1 MSAWTDD
8 EYMNAQAAVS
18 LPPRE
23 YIPYRTPSTKSRKS
37 RRSARSITPP
47 AKKKISPS
55 RNGNASK
62 RSSRDITTDEQISI
76 LDPRRFTPTLHAN
89 LVSEILSLRRDQ
101 EEKVKVIESLESALQ
116 ASRED
121 QDALQDSVNAATK
134 ETRSLQRQ
142 LSLLEGG
149 TSSALGDL
157 SRERDEAVD
166 AATDTRKRLDAA
178 LKKIR
183 NQEEDSQR
191 VHDQWAEEKENWED
205 EKRKYERR
213 IHVAESRLKMVLD
226 EVAAYQ
232 ANHANGAA
240 QQNRG
245 GHESDA
251 EDSGREN
258 DAGSVRTM
266 SLTSSIR
273 YSLANGPGLSLNSY
287 SLADE
292 LKFDDTDDQTDAD
305 GRESVFS
312 SPRQHRRTFS
322 RESVIS
328 KLHRRTKSIESVK
341 RPGSV
346 ARGRVFM
353 NQSVLEALEGE
364 DEETEGED
372 SAPALTLARTIK
384 PSYADV
390 GVQSSPASEISYSN
404 VGVQSSISYSNA
416 GVQSSPASEISY
428 NNAGVQC
435 SPVPEHTY
443 SDAGVQFSPPEPATT
458 PATTPVPAPAPK
470 PLYIDTGIQYA
481 PTLEASYAD
490 AGNQHSPVS
499 ESSYT
504 DTGIQYSPTSEP
516 SYTDT
521 GVQYSVTPEP
531 SYADTGVQHSP
542 ASEFSYADTG
552 IQFSPPPSPTLEVM
566 TSPEPEPLISEVIE
580 KKPDVETPPRSSEIE
595 ANQRKKRVS
604 LPPAIEPPATPRRM
618 VSSASQ
624 TVEVPLTPPKTPNSL
639 YSLPEV
645 SPVKVEAPKPL
656 PKMTT
661 SSTQTEARAPIVPP
675 IPLPPIGIP
684 SISIQPPTS
693 RPASPHS
700 PKLPQHF
707 KDFGCQVHIIVKGDM
722 VDSYSQT
729 EAIQTD
735 RRLALLP
742 AHLQPSSITS
752 RPTSP
757 HPSGIAVHDKSV
769 NPTAGSLPPRNPR
782 RLESSRYSTELP
794 SSPISLP
801 MDDHDLHD
809 YNDDLLLSSQRAP
822 IIPPRRFS
830 SLFSG
835 FYTDSDEIDEFGEL
849 DLSDSEYRTALTAPR
864 PPSNLSRTGKR
875 SSVGTVATSPD
886 QYSKRSGRTSARSAR
901 SSDLYSVGENEPR
914 SGRSSRL
921 NEKSPAPAPGLSSRN
936 SVTRKATMALT
947 GLVSHPTIIEPKN
960 PPPFPIPARA
970 SSRKPSI
977 STSIPSDGRSTPSS
991 TSWHRRSGS
1000 RTYHVNNVRRVRSA
1014 NTLPHHERHHRS
1026 GSRTPPLS
1034 PSTEAP
1040 ESPGLPP
1047 LPRNDIT
1054 TPRHREGS
1062 TYKRHRHQLSNN
1074 TVMTAKS
1081 EAVSQASSQTPGVVD
1096 AIAQTMVGEWMFKY
1110 VRRRKSFGVGDAGHK
1125 DENSND
1131 RHKRWVWVAP
1141 YERAILWSSKQPS
1154 SGSALL
1160 GKTGRK
1166 LAIQSVLDVKDD
1178 NPAPRGATTPIFNRS
1193 ILILTPQRA
1202 LKFTAPTAE
1211 RHYLWLTAL
1220 SFLAHSYQAVPDV
1233 LPSQP
1238 QQHLSVKQQPLP
1250 NFEAPRPTKLTRGG
1264 IRDSIR
1270 LAKGRAVAPKS
1281 ELASMPSIPDVPTLR
1296 MGDVARFRVAES
1308 VTGSGHSR
1316 EISVDAAE
1324 PPMIPRFNDR
1334 TGHTPTNH
1342 GRKRSNTGGR
1352 VPPPLS
1358 FRGFSGPTLGESN
1371 HHSSNSTAGASIET
1385 TGSSDI
1391 YQSQGSTPA
1400 SWGIAQTPLSTVSS
1414 QQGNF
1419 FDAIGTV
1426 RMEAF
1431 ISPHAYQQYSEYQ
1444 EEGEEDYRSVAR
1456 KKSKE
1461 FRRRNSRHRRRAQLS
1476 RSTRGSDEFFSGSK
1490 TAGEEDFFR
1499 DDPFRGF

>member
-18 LPPRE
+18 LPPQQ
-23 YIPYRTPSTKSRKS
+23 YVPYRTPSTRSRKS

-47 AKKKISPS
+47 AKKKISPT

-101 EEKVKVIESLESALQ
+101 EEKTKVIESLESALQ
-116 ASRED
+116 ESREER
-121 QDALQDSVNAATK
+121 DALQESVNATTK
-134 ETRSLQRQ
+134 ENRSLQRQ

-157 SRERDEAVD
+157 SRERDEAVESVSE
-166 AATDTRKRLDAA
+166 TKKRLEAA
-178 LKKIR
+178 HKKIR
-183 NQEEDSQR
+183 SQEEDSQR
-191 VHDQWAEEKENWED
+191 VHEQWAEEKESWD
-205 EKRKYERR
+205 SEKRKYERR
-213 IHVAESRLKMVLD
+213 IHVAESRLQMVLD

-232 ANHANGAA
+232 ANHANRAAA
-240 QQNRG
+240 QQG
-245 GHESDA
+245 HDHESDA
-251 EDSGREN
+251 EESGRDN

-273 YSLANGPGLSLNSY
+273 YSLANGAGLSLNGY

-292 LKFDDTDDQTDAD
+292 LKFDDTDDQTED

-312 SPRQHRRTFS
+312 SPRQHRRTYS

-328 KLHRRTKSIESVK
+328 KLHRRTQSIDSVK

-346 ARGRVFM
+346 ARASRILM
-353 NQSVLEALEGE
+353 NQSLLEALEGE

-372 SAPALTLARTIK
+372 SARALTRTPTNK
-384 PSYADV
+384 PTYA
-390 GVQSSPASEISYSN
+390 
-404 VGVQSSISYSNA
+404 
-416 GVQSSPASEISY
+416 
-428 NNAGVQC
+428 
-435 SPVPEHTY
+435 
-443 SDAGVQFSPPEPATT
+443 DAGVQFAYEH
-458 PATTPVPAPAPK
+458 
-470 PLYIDTGIQYA
+470 
-481 PTLEASYAD
+481 SYNS
-490 AGNQHSPVS
+490 AG
-499 ESSYT
+499 
-504 DTGIQYSPTSEP
+504 
-516 SYTDT
+516 
-521 GVQYSVTPEP
+521 
-531 SYADTGVQHSP
+531 
-542 ASEFSYADTG
+542 
-552 IQFSPPPSPTLEVM
+552 SPTL
-566 TSPEPEPLISEVIE
+566 
-580 KKPDVETPPRSSEIE
+580 DAETPPRSPE
-595 ANQRKKRVS
+595 RRDRVD
-604 LPPAIEPPATPRRM
+604 LPPAIEMPATPKHM

-639 YSLPEV
+639 YSLPNGSPAEV
-645 SPVKVEAPKPL
+645 KAPKAG
-656 PKMTT
+656 PKMVT
-661 SSTQTEARAPIVPP
+661 SSTQTETPASASVVAPV
-675 IPLPPIGIP
+675 PLPPLDIP

-693 RPASPHS
+693 RPTSPHS

-707 KDFGCQVHIIVKGDM
+707 KDFGCQVNIIVQSDM
-722 VDSYSQT
+722 VDSCSQT
-729 EAIQTD
+729 EAIQID
-735 RRLALLP
+735 KRLARLP

-757 HPSGIAVHDKSV
+757 HPSGVTVPDKSDIPLPGIV
-769 NPTAGSLPPRNPR
+769 PPRNPR

-794 SSPISLP
+794 SSPISIA

-809 YNDDLLLSSQRAP
+809 YNDDLLLSGPRAP

-835 FYTDSDEIDEFGEL
+835 FCTDSDEIDEFGDL

-875 SSVGTVATSPD
+875 SSFGTVATSPD
-886 QYSKRSGRTSARSAR
+886 QPSKRSGRTSARSVR
-901 SSDLYSVGENEPR
+901 SGDLYSVGEDERP
-914 SGRSSRL
+914 SRITEL
-921 NEKSPAPAPGLSSRN
+921 SPAPALAPSSRN
-936 SVTRKATMALT
+936 SDMRKATMAQT
-947 GLVSHPTIIEPKN
+947 GMVNYPTIVEPKN

-977 STSIPSDGRSTPSS
+977 STSIPSDGRSTPST
-991 TSWHRRSGS
+991 TSWHRHRRSGS
-1000 RTYHVNNVRRVRSA
+1000 RTYQVNNVRRVRSA
-1014 NTLPHHERHHRS
+1014 NTLESHERHRRT

-1047 LPRNDIT
+1047 LPRNAIT
-1054 TPRHREGS
+1054 TPRNREGS
-1062 TYKRHRHQLSNN
+1062 TYRKHRHQLSNG

-1096 AIAQTMVGEWMFKY
+1096 AIAQTMVGEWMYKY
-1110 VRRRKSFGVGDAGHK
+1110 VRRRKSFSVGEGAHK

-1178 NPAPRGATTPIFNRS
+1178 NPAPRGVTTPIFNRS

-1233 LPSQP
+1233 LPAP
-1238 QQHLSVKQQPLP
+1238 AQQHLSVKQQPLP
-1250 NFEAPRPTKLTRGG
+1250 NFEPPRPTKLTRGG

-1270 LAKGRAVAPKS
+1270 LAKGRAVAPKA
-1281 ELASMPSIPDVPTLR
+1281 ELSSMPSIPDIPDVPSVR

-1308 VTGSGHSR
+1308 VTGPGHSR
-1316 EISVDAAE
+1316 EDSVDAAV
-1324 PPMIPRFNDR
+1324 PPMIPRFSDKKGR
-1334 TGHTPTNH
+1334 KAANH
-1342 GRKRSNTGGR
+1342 GRKRSNTGGHAA
-1352 VPPPLS
+1352 PPLS
-1358 FRGFSGPTLGESN
+1358 FRGFAGPTLGESDY
-1371 HHSSNSTAGASIET
+1371 HYANSTAGASIDT
-1385 TGSSDI
+1385 SGSSDI
-1391 YQSQGSTPA
+1391 YQSQGSTAA
-1400 SWGIAQTPLSTVSS
+1400 SWGVAQTPLSTVSS

-1431 ISPHAYQQYSEYQ
+1431 ISPHAYQEYNEYQ
-1444 EEGEEDYRSVAR
+1444 GGEDYRSLAR

-1461 FRRRNSRHRRRAQLS
+1461 FRRRSSRHRRRAQLS
-1476 RSTRGSDEFFSGSK
+1476 RSTRASDEFFSGSK

-1499 DDPFRGF
+1499 DDPFKGF

>member
-1 MSAWTDD
+1 MTAWQTDD
-8 EYMNAQAAVS
+8 EYPNAQAAVS

-23 YIPYRTPSTKSRKS
+23 YVPYRTPSTRSRKS

-101 EEKVKVIESLESALQ
+101 EEKTRVIESLESALQ
-116 ASRED
+116 TSREE
-121 QDALQDSVNAATK
+121 QEALQDSVNVTTK

-166 AATDTRKRLDAA
+166 SAADVKKRLDAA

-183 NQEEDSQR
+183 IQEEDSQR

-213 IHVAESRLKMVLD
+213 MHVAETRLKIVLD

-232 ANHANGAA
+232 ANHANGAP
-240 QQNRG
+240 QHGR

-258 DAGSVRTM
+258 DAASVRTM

-273 YSLANGPGLSLNSY
+273 YSLANGPGFSLNGY

-292 LKFDDTDDQTDAD
+292 LKFDDTDDQTDID

-312 SPRQHRRTFS
+312 SPRHRRTFS

-328 KLHRRTKSIESVK
+328 KLHRRNKSIDSVK

-372 SAPALTLARTIK
+372 SAPALAAPPTLKRT
-384 PSYADV
+384 YAD
-390 GVQSSPASEISYSN
+390 
-404 VGVQSSISYSNA
+404 A
-416 GVQSSPASEISY
+416 GVQSTPAYEPSY

-435 SPVPEHTY
+435 SPVSEHTYNNAGVQCSPVSEHTY
-443 SDAGVQFSPPEPATT
+443 SDAGVQCSPPPA
-458 PATTPVPAPAPK
+458 PAPAPK
-470 PLYIDTGIQYA
+470 AL
-481 PTLEASYAD
+481 YAD
-490 AGNQHSPVS
+490 AG
-499 ESSYT
+499 
-504 DTGIQYSPTSEP
+504 IQYSAVSEP

-521 GVQYSVTPEP
+521 GIQHSPLPET
-531 SYADTGVQHSP
+531 SYADTGVQ
-542 ASEFSYADTG
+542 Y
-552 IQFSPPPSPTLEVM
+552 SPPPSPKLEAIN
-566 TSPEPEPLISEVIE
+566 SAESEPLISEIVD
-580 KKPDVETPPRSSEIE
+580 KKPEAETPPRSSEIE
-595 ANQRKKRVS
+595 ANQRRKRVS
-604 LPPAIEPPATPRRM
+604 LPLTVETPAALQRM
-618 VSSASQ
+618 VSSAAQ

-639 YSLPEV
+639 YNAH
-645 SPVKVEAPKPL
+645 SPSPIKVETPKAG
-656 PKMTT
+656 PKMVT
-661 SSTQTEARAPIVPP
+661 SSTQTEAPAPVVPP
-675 IPLPPIGIP
+675 VPLPPLEIP
-684 SISIQPPTS
+684 SIIPSINIQPPTS

-707 KDFGCQVHIIVKGDM
+707 KDFGCQVNLPIISDM
-722 VDSYSQT
+722 VDSCSQT
-729 EAIQTD
+729 DAIQTD
-735 RRLALLP
+735 KRLALLP

-757 HPSGIAVHDKSV
+757 HPSGIAVPDKGFA
-769 NPTAGSLPPRNPR
+769 PLPGTLPPRNPR

-809 YNDDLLLSSQRAP
+809 LNDDLLLSNPRAP

-849 DLSDSEYRTALTAPR
+849 DFSDSEYRTALTAPR

-886 QYSKRSGRTSARSAR
+886 QHSKRSGRTSARSVR
-901 SSDLYSVGENEPR
+901 SDLYNVGENEIR

-921 NEKSPAPAPGLSSRN
+921 SEKSPSPAPTPAPAPASGLSSRN
-936 SVTRKATMALT
+936 NVMRKATMAQT
-947 GLVSHPTIIEPKN
+947 GMVNHPSIVEPKN

-977 STSIPSDGRSTPSS
+977 SASINSDGRSTPSS

-1014 NTLPHHERHHRS
+1014 NTLPRHERHQRT

-1054 TPRHREGS
+1054 TPRNKEGS
-1062 TYKRHRHQLSNN
+1062 SYRKHRHQLSNN
-1074 TVMTAKS
+1074 TVMTANT
-1081 EAVSQASSQTPGVVD
+1081 EAMSQASSQTPGVVD

-1110 VRRRKSFGVGDAGHK
+1110 VRRRKSFGVGDSAHK
-1125 DENSND
+1125 DETSND

-1178 NPAPRGATTPIFNRS
+1178 NPPPRGVTTPIFNRS

-1202 LKFTAPTAE
+1202 LKFTAPSAE

-1220 SFLAHSYQAVPDV
+1220 SFLAHSYQAVPEV
-1233 LPSQP
+1233 LTPQP
-1238 QQHLSVKQQPLP
+1238 QQHLSVKQRPLP
-1250 NFEAPRPTKLTRGG
+1250 NFEPPRPTKLTRGG

-1270 LAKGRAVAPKS
+1270 LAKGRAVAPKT

-1296 MGDVARFRVAES
+1296 MGDVASFRVAES
-1308 VTGSGHSR
+1308 MAGSSHTR

-1334 TGHTPTNH
+1334 KGHTPTHH
-1342 GRKRSNTGGR
+1342 GRKRSNTGGH

-1358 FRGFSGPTLGESN
+1358 FRGFSGPALGESS
-1371 HHSSNSTAGASIET
+1371 HHSTNSTAGASIDT

-1391 YQSQGSTPA
+1391 YQSQGSTIA

-1431 ISPHAYQQYSEYQ
+1431 ISPHSYSQYNGQQ
-1444 EEGEEDYRSVAR
+1444 EEDDYRSLAR

-1461 FRRRNSRHRRRAQLS
+1461 LRRRSSRNRRRAQLS

>member
-1 MSAWTDD
+1 MTAWTDD
-8 EYMNAQAAVS
+8 EYMNAPGAVS

-23 YIPYRTPSTKSRKS
+23 YVPYRTPSTKSRKS

-47 AKKKISPS
+47 AKKKLSPS

-101 EEKVKVIESLESALQ
+101 EEKTRVIESLESTLQTSREEQEALQ
-116 ASRED
+116 NSINAS
-121 QDALQDSVNAATK
+121 AK

-166 AATDTRKRLDAA
+166 SAADVKKRLEAA
-178 LKKIR
+178 QKKIR
-183 NQEEDSQR
+183 SQEEDSQR
-191 VHDQWAEEKENWED
+191 VHDSWAEEKEIWED

-213 IHVAESRLKMVLD
+213 IHVAESRLKIVLD
-226 EVAAYQ
+226 EVEAYQ
-232 ANHANGAA
+232 ANHVQGAA
-240 QQNRG
+240 QQGN
-245 GHESDA
+245 GHESEG

-258 DAGSVRTM
+258 DAASVRTM

-273 YSLANGPGLSLNSY
+273 YSLANGPGFSLNGF

-292 LKFDDTDDQTDAD
+292 LKFDDTDDQTDID

-312 SPRQHRRTFS
+312 SPRVASPRQHRRTFS
-322 RESVIS
+322 RESAIS
-328 KLHRRTKSIESVK
+328 KFHRKNKSIDSLK
-341 RPGSV
+341 RTGSV
-346 ARGRVFM
+346 VRGRVFM

-372 SAPALTLARTIK
+372 SRPALAAAPVIK
-384 PSYADV
+384 SSYAD
-390 GVQSSPASEISYSN
+390 
-404 VGVQSSISYSNA
+404 A
-416 GVQSSPASEISY
+416 GVQSMPASENSY
-428 NNAGVQC
+428 NNAETQCSPVDEHTYIDASVQC
-435 SPVPEHTY
+435 SP
-443 SDAGVQFSPPEPATT
+443 APA
-458 PATTPVPAPAPK
+458 PAPAPAPK
-470 PLYIDTGIQYA
+470 PLHIDTGIQYSPVA
-481 PTLEASYAD
+481 EPSYSD
-490 AGNQHSPVS
+490 AGTLAS
-499 ESSYT
+499 ENPYT
-504 DTGIQYSPTSEP
+504 DTGIQYSPISEH
-516 SYTDT
+516 
-521 GVQYSVTPEP
+521 
-531 SYADTGVQHSP
+531 SYADAGAQYS
-542 ASEFSYADTG
+542 A
-552 IQFSPPPSPTLEVM
+552 PPSPVLEVV
-566 TSPEPEPLISEVIE
+566 EPVELESAISEVVE
-580 KKPDVETPPRSSEIE
+580 KKPEPKTPPRSSEVE

-604 LPPAIEPPATPRRM
+604 LPLTIETPAILQRM

-624 TVEVPLTPPKTPNSL
+624 TVEIPLTPPKTPSSL
-639 YSLPEV
+639 HTVPES
-645 SPVKVEAPKPL
+645 SPVEVKTPKTE
-656 PKMTT
+656 PKMVA
-661 SSTQTEARAPIVPP
+661 SSTQTEAPAVATPP
-675 IPLPPIGIP
+675 IPLPPIDTRIP

-693 RPASPHS
+693 RPASPHT
-700 PKLPQHF
+700 PKLPQYF
-707 KDFGCQVHIIVKGDM
+707 KDIGCQVNIPIKVDT
-722 VDSYSQT
+722 VDSCSQT
-729 EAIQTD
+729 EAIQID
-735 RRLALLP
+735 KRRLANLP

-757 HPSGIAVHDKSV
+757 HPSGVAVLDKSALPGNV
-769 NPTAGSLPPRNPR
+769 PPRNPR

-794 SSPISLP
+794 SSPISIS
-801 MDDHDLHD
+801 MDGPDVHEF
-809 YNDDLLLSSQRAP
+809 NDDLLLSNPHAP

-835 FYTDSDEIDEFGEL
+835 FYTDSDEVDEFGDL
-849 DLSDSEYRTALTAPR
+849 DFSDSEYRTALTAPR

-886 QYSKRSGRTSARSAR
+886 QHSKRSGRTSARSVR
-901 SSDLYSVGENEPR
+901 SDLYSVEEDGLR
-914 SGRSSRL
+914 SGRSSRAT
-921 NEKSPAPAPGLSSRN
+921 EKSPVPAASTSNRN
-936 SVTRKATMALT
+936 NNAIRNATMAQT
-947 GLVSHPTIIEPKN
+947 GMANYPTIVEPKN

-970 SSRKPSI
+970 SSRRPSRQPSI
-977 STSIPSDGRSTPSS
+977 STSIPSDGRSTPSN

-1000 RTYHVNNVRRVRSA
+1000 RTYPVNNVRRVRSA
-1014 NTLPHHERHHRS
+1014 NHLPPHERHRRT

-1040 ESPGLPP
+1040 DSPGLPP

-1054 TPRHREGS
+1054 TPRRGEDS
-1062 TYKRHRHQLSNN
+1062 SYRKHRHQLSNN
-1074 TVMTAKS
+1074 TVVTANT
-1081 EAVSQASSQTPGVVD
+1081 EAPSQTSSQSPGVVD

-1110 VRRRKSFGVGDAGHK
+1110 VRRRKSFGVGDGAHK

-1131 RHKRWVWVAP
+1131 RHKRWVWIAP

-1178 NPAPRGATTPIFNRS
+1178 NPSPRGITTPIFNRS

-1202 LKFTAPTAE
+1202 LKFTASTSE

-1233 LPSQP
+1233 ITPQP
-1238 QQHLSVKQQPLP
+1238 QQHLSVKQRPLP
-1250 NFEAPRPTKLTRGG
+1250 NFEPPRPTKLTRGG

-1270 LAKGRAVAPKS
+1270 LAKGRAVAPKT

-1296 MGDVARFRVAES
+1296 MGDVASFRVAES
-1308 VTGSGHSR
+1308 VSGPGHVR
-1316 EISVDAAE
+1316 EESVDAAQ
-1324 PPMIPRFNDR
+1324 PPMIRRFNNER
-1334 TGHTPTNH
+1334 TGHNQTNH
-1342 GRKRSNTGGR
+1342 GRKRSNTGGN
-1352 VPPPLS
+1352 VHPPLS
-1358 FRGFSGPTLGESN
+1358 FRGFSPALGESS
-1371 HHSSNSTAGASIET
+1371 HHSTNSTAGASIDT
-1385 TGSSDI
+1385 AGSSDI
-1391 YQSQGSTPA
+1391 YASQGSTIG
-1400 SWGIAQTPLSTVSS
+1400 SWGIAQSSVSAVSS
-1414 QQGNF
+1414 QGNF

-1431 ISPHAYQQYSEYQ
+1431 ISPHAHQQYDEYA
-1444 EEGEEDYRSVAR
+1444 EGDHRSLAR

-1461 FRRRNSRHRRRAQLS
+1461 FRRRTSRHRRRAQMS
-1476 RSTRGSDEFFSGSK
+1476 RSARGSDEFFSGNK
-1490 TAGEEDFFR
+1490 TAGEEDFFQ
-1499 DDPFRGF
+1499 DDPFSGF

>member
-1 MSAWTDD
+1 MTAWTDD
-8 EYMNAQAAVS
+8 EYTNAQGAVS

-23 YIPYRTPSTKSRKS
+23 YVPYRSPSTRSRKS

-101 EEKVKVIESLESALQ
+101 EEKTRVIESLESTLQTSKEEQEALQ
-116 ASRED
+116 NSISAS
-121 QDALQDSVNAATK
+121 AK

-166 AATDTRKRLDAA
+166 SAADVKKRLEAA
-178 LKKIR
+178 QKKIR
-183 NQEEDSQR
+183 SQEEDSQR
-191 VHDQWAEEKENWED
+191 VHDSWAEEKDIWED

-213 IHVAESRLKMVLD
+213 IHVAESRLKIVLD
-226 EVAAYQ
+226 EVEAYQ
-232 ANHANGAA
+232 ANHVQGAA
-240 QQNRG
+240 QQGN
-245 GHESDA
+245 GHESEG

-258 DAGSVRTM
+258 DAASVRTM

-273 YSLANGPGLSLNSY
+273 YSLANGPGFSLNGF
-287 SLADE
+287 SLEDE
-292 LKFDDTDDQTDAD
+292 LKFDDTDDQTDID
-305 GRESVFS
+305 GRDSVFS
-312 SPRQHRRTFS
+312 SPRVASPRQHRRTFS

-328 KLHRRTKSIESVK
+328 KFHRKNKSIDSLK
-341 RPGSV
+341 RTSSIV
-346 ARGRVFM
+346 RGRVFM

-372 SAPALTLARTIK
+372 SRPALAAAPFIK
-384 PSYADV
+384 PSYAD
-390 GVQSSPASEISYSN
+390 
-404 VGVQSSISYSNA
+404 A
-416 GVQSSPASEISY
+416 GVQSMPASENSY
-428 NNAGVQC
+428 NNAETQC
-435 SPVPEHTY
+435 SPIPEHTY
-443 SDAGVQFSPPEPATT
+443 SDASVQCSPAPA
-458 PATTPVPAPAPK
+458 PAPAPK
-470 PLYIDTGIQYA
+470 PLHIDTGIQFSPVA
-481 PTLEASYAD
+481 EPSYSD
-490 AGNQHSPVS
+490 AGIQSSLAS
-499 ESSYT
+499 ESPYT
-504 DTGIQYSPTSEP
+504 DTGIQYSPISEH
-516 SYTDT
+516 
-521 GVQYSVTPEP
+521 
-531 SYADTGVQHSP
+531 SYADAGAQYS
-542 ASEFSYADTG
+542 A
-552 IQFSPPPSPTLEVM
+552 PPSPVSEVVE
-566 TSPEPEPLISEVIE
+566 PVEPESAISEVVE
-580 KKPDVETPPRSSEIE
+580 KKMEPKTPPRSSEVE

-604 LPPAIEPPATPRRM
+604 LPLTIQTPAILQRM

-624 TVEVPLTPPKTPNSL
+624 TVEIPLTPPKTPSSL
-639 YSLPEV
+639 HAVPES
-645 SPVKVEAPKPL
+645 SPVQVKTPKDE
-656 PKMTT
+656 PKMVT
-661 SSTQTEARAPIVPP
+661 SSTQTEALAAVVPP
-675 IPLPPIGIP
+675 KPLPPIDTRIP

-693 RPASPHS
+693 RPASPHT

-707 KDFGCQVHIIVKGDM
+707 KDIGCQVNIPIKVDT
-722 VDSYSQT
+722 VDSCSQT
-729 EAIQTD
+729 EAIQID
-735 RRLALLP
+735 KRRLANLP

-757 HPSGIAVHDKSV
+757 HPSGVAVLDKSALPSNV
-769 NPTAGSLPPRNPR
+769 PPRNPR

-794 SSPISLP
+794 SSPISFS
-801 MDDHDLHD
+801 MDGPDVHEF
-809 YNDDLLLSSQRAP
+809 NDDLLLSNPHAP

-835 FYTDSDEIDEFGEL
+835 FYTDSDEVDEFGEL
-849 DLSDSEYRTALTAPR
+849 DFSDSEYQTALTAPR

-886 QYSKRSGRTSARSAR
+886 QHSKHSGRTSARSVR
-901 SSDLYSVGENEPR
+901 SDLYSVEEDGLR
-914 SGRSSRL
+914 SGRSSRAT
-921 NEKSPAPAPGLSSRN
+921 EKSPVPAASTSSRN
-936 SVTRKATMALT
+936 NKAIRNATMAQT
-947 GLVSHPTIIEPKN
+947 GMANYPTIVEPKN

-970 SSRKPSI
+970 SSRRPSRQPSI
-977 STSIPSDGRSTPSS
+977 STSIPSDGRSTPSNIS
-991 TSWHRRSGS
+991 YHRRSGS
-1000 RTYHVNNVRRVRSA
+1000 RTHQVNNVRRVRSA
-1014 NTLPHHERHHRS
+1014 NHLPHHERHQRT

-1040 ESPGLPP
+1040 DSPGLPP

-1054 TPRHREGS
+1054 TPRRDKDS
-1062 TYKRHRHQLSNN
+1062 SYRKHRHQLSNN
-1074 TVMTAKS
+1074 TVVTANT
-1081 EAVSQASSQTPGVVD
+1081 EAASQTSSQSPGVVD

-1110 VRRRKSFGVGDAGHK
+1110 VRRRKSFGVGDSAHK

-1131 RHKRWVWVAP
+1131 RHKRWVWIAP

-1178 NPAPRGATTPIFNRS
+1178 NPSPRGITTPIFNRS

-1202 LKFTAPTAE
+1202 LKFTASTSE

-1233 LPSQP
+1233 ITPQP
-1238 QQHLSVKQQPLP
+1238 QQQHLSVKQRPLP
-1250 NFEAPRPTKLTRGG
+1250 NFEPPKPTKLSRGG

-1270 LAKGRAVAPKS
+1270 LAKGRAVAPKA

-1296 MGDVARFRVAES
+1296 MGDVASFRVAES
-1308 VTGSGHSR
+1308 VSGPGHAR
-1316 EISVDAAE
+1316 EESVDAAQ
-1324 PPMIPRFNDR
+1324 PPMIRRFNNER
-1334 TGHTPTNH
+1334 KGHNQTNH
-1342 GRKRSNTGGR
+1342 GRKRSNTGGN
-1352 VPPPLS
+1352 VHPPLS
-1358 FRGFSGPTLGESN
+1358 FRGFSPSLGESS
-1371 HHSSNSTAGASIET
+1371 HHSTNSTAGASIDT
-1385 TGSSDI
+1385 AGSSDI
-1391 YQSQGSTPA
+1391 YASQGSA
-1400 SWGIAQTPLSTVSS
+1400 IGSWGIAQSSVSAVSS
-1414 QQGNF
+1414 QGNF

-1431 ISPHAYQQYSEYQ
+1431 ISPHTHQQQDEYP
-1444 EEGEEDYRSVAR
+1444 EGDYRSLAR

-1461 FRRRNSRHRRRAQLS
+1461 FRRRTSRHRRRAQMS
-1476 RSTRGSDEFFSGSK
+1476 RSARGSDEFFSGNK
-1490 TAGEEDFFR
+1490 TAGEEDFFQ
-1499 DDPFRGF
+1499 DDPFSGF

>member
-1 MSAWTDD
+1 MTAWTDD
-8 EYMNAQAAVS
+8 EYTNAQGAVS

-23 YIPYRTPSTKSRKS
+23 YVPYRSPSTRSRKS

-101 EEKVKVIESLESALQ
+101 EEKTRVIESLESTLQTSREEQEALQ
-116 ASRED
+116 N
-121 QDALQDSVNAATK
+121 SVNATTK

-142 LSLLEGG
+142 LSLIEGG

-166 AATDTRKRLDAA
+166 SAADVKKRLDAA
-178 LKKIR
+178 QKKIR
-183 NQEEDSQR
+183 SQEEDSQR
-191 VHDQWAEEKENWED
+191 VHEQWAEEKENWED

-213 IHVAESRLKMVLD
+213 IHVAESRLKIVLD

-232 ANHANGAA
+232 ANHVQGAA
-240 QQNRG
+240 QQG
-245 GHESDA
+245 HGHESEA

-258 DAGSVRTM
+258 DAVSVRTM

-273 YSLANGPGLSLNSY
+273 YSLANGPGFSLNGY

-292 LKFDDTDDQTDAD
+292 LKFDDTDDQTDMD

-312 SPRQHRRTFS
+312 SPRHRRTFS

-328 KLHRRTKSIESVK
+328 KLHRKNKSIDSVK

-372 SAPALTLARTIK
+372 SGPALTAAPTIR
-384 PSYADV
+384 PSYTD
-390 GVQSSPASEISYSN
+390 
-404 VGVQSSISYSNA
+404 A
-416 GVQSSPASEISY
+416 GVQSTPASEHSY

-435 SPVPEHTY
+435 SPVSDHAY
-443 SDAGVQFSPPEPATT
+443 SDAGVQCSPPASTAAPT
-458 PATTPVPAPAPK
+458 PAPK
-470 PLYIDTGIQYA
+470 PLYIDTGIQYS
-481 PTLEASYAD
+481 PASVHSYND
-490 AGNQHSPVS
+490 AGIQFSPVS
-499 ESSYT
+499 EHQYT
-504 DTGIQYSPTSEP
+504 DTGIQYSPTSEH
-516 SYTDT
+516 
-521 GVQYSVTPEP
+521 
-531 SYADTGVQHSP
+531 SYADAGAQ
-542 ASEFSYADTG
+542 Y
-552 IQFSPPPSPTLEVM
+552 SPPPSPTLEVVK
-566 TSPEPEPLISEVIE
+566 SVESEPLLSEIVE
-580 KKPDVETPPRSSEIE
+580 KKPELETPPRSSEIE
-595 ANQRKKRVS
+595 ANQRRKRVS
-604 LPPAIEPPATPRRM
+604 LPLTIETPARPQRM

-639 YSLPEV
+639 YTLREP
-645 SPVKVEAPKPL
+645 SPVEAESPKVG
-656 PKMTT
+656 PKMAS
-661 SSTQTEARAPIVPP
+661 SSTQTETPAPVIVPAVP
-675 IPLPPIGIP
+675 PVPLPPLDIP

-707 KDFGCQVHIIVKGDM
+707 KDFGCQVNIPIQVDT

-729 EAIQTD
+729 DAIQTD
-735 RRLALLP
+735 KRLALLP

-757 HPSGIAVHDKSV
+757 HPSGVAVPNKNSA
-769 NPTAGSLPPRNPR
+769 PLPGSLPPRNPR

-801 MDDHDLHD
+801 MDDQDLHG
-809 YNDDLLLSSQRAP
+809 YNDDLLLSNPRGP

-849 DLSDSEYRTALTAPR
+849 DFSDSEYRTALTAPR

-886 QYSKRSGRTSARSAR
+886 QHSKRSGRTSARSVR
-901 SSDLYSVGENEPR
+901 SDLYSVGENETR
-914 SGRSSRL
+914 SGRSSRMQ
-921 NEKSPAPAPGLSSRN
+921 EKSPVPAASTSSRN
-936 SVTRKATMALT
+936 NVMRKATMAQT
-947 GLVSHPTIIEPKN
+947 GMANYPSIVEPTN

-977 STSIPSDGRSTPSS
+977 STSIPSDGRSTPSN

-1000 RTYHVNNVRRVRSA
+1000 RTHYANNVRRVRSA
-1014 NTLPHHERHHRS
+1014 NTLPRHERHQRT

-1047 LPRNDIT
+1047 MPRNDIT
-1054 TPRHREGS
+1054 TPRNRDDS
-1062 TYKRHRHQLSNN
+1062 SYRRHRHQLSNN
-1074 TVMTAKS
+1074 TVMTANT
-1081 EAVSQASSQTPGVVD
+1081 EAVSQTSSQTPGVVD

-1110 VRRRKSFGVGDAGHK
+1110 VRRRKSFGVGDSAHK

-1131 RHKRWVWVAP
+1131 RHKRWVWIAP

-1178 NPAPRGATTPIFNRS
+1178 NPPPKGITAPIFNRS

-1202 LKFTAPTAE
+1202 LKFTAPTSE

-1220 SFLAHSYQAVPDV
+1220 SFLAHSYQAIPDV
-1233 LPSQP
+1233 ITPQP
-1238 QQHLSVKQQPLP
+1238 QQHLSVKQRPLP
-1250 NFEAPRPTKLTRGG
+1250 SFEPPRPTKLTRGG

-1281 ELASMPSIPDVPTLR
+1281 ELASMPSIPDMPTLR
-1296 MGDVARFRVAES
+1296 MGDVASFRVAES
-1308 VTGSGHSR
+1308 VTGPSHAR

-1334 TGHTPTNH
+1334 TGHTPTHH
-1342 GRKRSNTGGR
+1342 GRKRSNTGGH
-1352 VPPPLS
+1352 VHPPLS
-1358 FRGFSGPTLGESN
+1358 FRGFSGPALSDSG
-1371 HHSSNSTAGASIET
+1371 HHPTNSTAGASIDT

-1391 YQSQGSTPA
+1391 YHSQGSTAA
-1400 SWGIAQTPLSTVSS
+1400 SWGIAQTPLSAVSS
-1414 QQGNF
+1414 QGNF

-1431 ISPHAYQQYSEYQ
+1431 ISPHAYQQYNEYQ
-1444 EEGEEDYRSVAR
+1444 EEDDYQSLAR

-1461 FRRRNSRHRRRAQLS
+1461 LRRRTSRRRRAQLS
-1476 RSTRGSDEFFSGSK
+1476 RSARGPDEFFGGSK
-1490 TAGEEDFFR
+1490 TAGEEDFFQ
-1499 DDPFRGF
+1499 DDPFSGF

>member
-23 YIPYRTPSTKSRKS
+23 YVPYRTPSTKSRKS

-101 EEKVKVIESLESALQ
+101 EEKVRVIESLETALQ
-116 ASRED
+116 ASREE
-121 QDALQDSVNAATK
+121 QDTLQDSLNAAAK

-166 AATDTRKRLDAA
+166 SATDTKKRLDAA

-183 NQEEDSQR
+183 NQEEDSER

-240 QQNRG
+240 QQGR
-245 GHESDA
+245 GHESEA

-258 DAGSVRTM
+258 DTGSVRTM

-273 YSLANGPGLSLNSY
+273 YSLANGPGLSLNGY

-292 LKFDDTDDQTDAD
+292 LKFDDTDDQTDVD

-312 SPRQHRRTFS
+312 SPRQQHRRTFS

-372 SAPALTLARTIK
+372 SAPAL
-384 PSYADV
+384 
-390 GVQSSPASEISYSN
+390 
-404 VGVQSSISYSNA
+404 
-416 GVQSSPASEISY
+416 
-428 NNAGVQC
+428 
-435 SPVPEHTY
+435 
-443 SDAGVQFSPPEPATT
+443 
-458 PATTPVPAPAPK
+458 
-470 PLYIDTGIQYA
+470 
-481 PTLEASYAD
+481 
-490 AGNQHSPVS
+490 
-499 ESSYT
+499 
-504 DTGIQYSPTSEP
+504 QYSPTSEL
-516 SYTDT
+516 
-521 GVQYSVTPEP
+521 
-531 SYADTGVQHSP
+531 
-542 ASEFSYADTG
+542 SYADTG
-552 IQFSPPPSPTLEVM
+552 IQFSPPPSPILEVM
-566 TSPEPEPLISEVIE
+566 TSPEPDSDISEVIE
-580 KKPDVETPPRSSEIE
+580 KKYTETPPRSSEVE

-624 TVEVPLTPPKTPNSL
+624 TVEVPLTPPKTPNSVFE
-639 YSLPEV
+639 LPEV
-645 SPVKVEAPKPL
+645 SPMEVEVPKPE

-661 SSTQTEARAPIVPP
+661 SSTQTEIPAPIVSP
-675 IPLPPIGIP
+675 IPLPPLDIP

-693 RPASPHS
+693 RPTSPHS

-707 KDFGCQVHIIVKGDM
+707 KNFGCQVNIIVKGDM
-722 VDSYSQT
+722 VDSCSQT

-735 RRLALLP
+735 KRLALLP

-757 HPSGIAVHDKSV
+757 HPSGIAVPDKSV
-769 NPTAGSLPPRNPR
+769 NPLAGGLPPRNPR

-794 SSPISLP
+794 SSPISFP
-801 MDDHDLHD
+801 VDDHDLHD
-809 YNDDLLLSSQRAP
+809 YNDDLLLSGQRAP

-875 SSVGTVATSPD
+875 SSIGTVATSPD
-886 QYSKRSGRTSARSAR
+886 QYSKRSGRTSARSVR
-901 SSDLYSVGENEPR
+901 SSDLYSVGENETR

-921 NEKSPAPAPGLSSRN
+921 NEKSPAPAPGPSSRN
-936 SVTRKATMALT
+936 SVTRKATMAQT
-947 GLVSHPTIIEPKN
+947 GLVNHPTIVEPKN
-960 PPPFPIPARA
+960 QAPFPIPARA

-1000 RTYHVNNVRRVRSA
+1000 RTYYANSVHVRRVRSA
-1014 NTLPHHERHHRS
+1014 NTLPRHERHQRT

-1047 LPRNDIT
+1047 LPQNDIT
-1054 TPRHREGS
+1054 TPRNREGS

-1110 VRRRKSFGVGDAGHK
+1110 VRRRKSFGVGDAAHK

-1160 GKTGRK
+1160 GKTV
-1166 LAIQSVLDVKDD
+1166 AIQSVLDVKDD
-1178 NPAPRGATTPIFNRS
+1178 NPAPRGVTTPIFNRS

-1233 LPSQP
+1233 LPAPP
-1238 QQHLSVKQQPLP
+1238 QQHLSVKQHPLP
-1250 NFEAPRPTKLTRGG
+1250 NFEPPRPTKLTRGG

-1270 LAKGRAVAPKS
+1270 LAKGRAAPKT

-1308 VTGSGHSR
+1308 VTGPGHSR

-1358 FRGFSGPTLGESN
+1358 FRGFSGPLGESS
-1371 HHSSNSTAGASIET
+1371 HYSSNSTAGASIET

-1431 ISPHAYQQYSEYQ
+1431 ISPHAYQQYHEYQ
-1444 EEGEEDYRSVAR
+1444 EEGDDDYRALAR

-1461 FRRRNSRHRRRAQLS
+1461 FRRRSSRNRRRAQLS

>member
-1 MSAWTDD
+1 MTAWQTDD
-8 EYMNAQAAVS
+8 EYINAQAAVS

-23 YIPYRTPSTKSRKS
+23 YVPYRTPSTKSRKS

-101 EEKVKVIESLESALQ
+101 EEKTRVIESLESALQ
-116 ASRED
+116 SSREE
-121 QDALQDSVNAATK
+121 QEALQDSVNALAK

-149 TSSALGDL
+149 TSSALGEL

-166 AATDTRKRLDAA
+166 SAADAKKRLDAA
-178 LKKIR
+178 QKRIR
-183 NQEEDSQR
+183 SQEEDSQR

-213 IHVAESRLKMVLD
+213 IHVAESRLKIVLD
-226 EVAAYQ
+226 EVATYQ
-232 ANHANGAA
+232 ANHAPGTA
-240 QQNRG
+240 QHG
-245 GHESDA
+245 HGHESEA

-258 DAGSVRTM
+258 DAVSVRTM

-273 YSLANGPGLSLNSY
+273 YSLANGPGFSLNGY

-292 LKFDDTDDQTDAD
+292 LKFDDTDDQTDVD

-312 SPRQHRRTFS
+312 SPRHRRTFS

-328 KLHRRTKSIESVK
+328 KLHRRTKSIDSVK

-353 NQSVLEALEGE
+353 NQAVLEALEGE

-372 SAPALTLARTIK
+372 SSPVLTATPTFR
-384 PSYADV
+384 PSYTD
-390 GVQSSPASEISYSN
+390 
-404 VGVQSSISYSNA
+404 A
-416 GVQSSPASEISY
+416 GVQSVPASEHSY

-435 SPVPEHTY
+435 SPVSEHTY
-443 SDAGVQFSPPEPATT
+443 SDAGVQCS
-458 PATTPVPAPAPK
+458 PVPTPAPK
-470 PLYIDTGIQYA
+470 ALYIDTEIQYS
-481 PTLEASYAD
+481 PVSEHSYTD
-490 AGNQHSPVS
+490 TGIQHSPVS
-499 ESSYT
+499 ENSYT
-504 DTGIQYSPTSEP
+504 DTGIQYSPVSEN
-516 SYTDT
+516 SHT
-521 GVQYSVTPEP
+521 
-531 SYADTGVQHSP
+531 
-542 ASEFSYADTG
+542 DTG
-552 IQFSPPPSPTLEVM
+552 IQYSPPPSPKLEVM
-566 TSPEPEPLISEVIE
+566 KSAESKSPIYEIVEQKPET
-580 KKPDVETPPRSSEIE
+580 ETPPRSSEIE
-595 ANQRKKRVS
+595 ANQRRKRIS
-604 LPPAIEPPATPRRM
+604 LPLTIETPATPRRM

-639 YSLPEV
+639 YDLPES
-645 SPVKVEAPKPL
+645 SPIEVETPKL
-656 PKMTT
+656 GPKMVT
-661 SSTQTEARAPIVPP
+661 SSTQTEAPAPAPILPP
-675 IPLPPIGIP
+675 VPLPPLDIP

-707 KDFGCQVHIIVKGDM
+707 KDFGCQVNIPIKVDT
-722 VDSYSQT
+722 VDSCSQT
-729 EAIQTD
+729 DAIQTD
-735 RRLALLP
+735 KRLALLP
-742 AHLQPSSITS
+742 AHLQPSSINS

-757 HPSGIAVHDKSV
+757 HPSGVAIPDKSFTPLPG
-769 NPTAGSLPPRNPR
+769 NLPPRNPR
-782 RLESSRYSTELP
+782 RLDSSRYSTELP

-801 MDDHDLHD
+801 MDDQDLHD
-809 YNDDLLLSSQRAP
+809 YNDDLLLSNSRAP

-835 FYTDSDEIDEFGEL
+835 FCTDSDEIDEFGEL
-849 DLSDSEYRTALTAPR
+849 DFSDSEYRTALTAPR
-864 PPSNLSRTGKR
+864 PPSNLSRTAKR

-886 QYSKRSGRTSARSAR
+886 QHSKRSGRTSARSVR
-901 SSDLYSVGENEPR
+901 SDLYSVGENEVR
-914 SGRSSRL
+914 SGRSSRTY
-921 NEKSPAPAPGLSSRN
+921 EKSPAPVPSTSSCH
-936 SVTRKATMALT
+936 SVMRKATMAQT
-947 GLVSHPTIIEPKN
+947 GMVNHPSIVEPKN

-977 STSIPSDGRSTPSS
+977 SASIPSDGRSTPSS
-991 TSWHRRSGS
+991 TGWHRRSGS
-1000 RTYHVNNVRRVRSA
+1000 RTSYVNNVRRVRSA
-1014 NTLPHHERHHRS
+1014 NTLPRHERHHRT

-1054 TPRHREGS
+1054 TPRNREGS
-1062 TYKRHRHQLSNN
+1062 SFRRHRHQLSNN
-1074 TVMTAKS
+1074 TVMTANT
-1081 EAVSQASSQTPGVVD
+1081 EAMSQTSSQTPGVVD

-1110 VRRRKSFGVGDAGHK
+1110 VRRRKSFGVGDSAHK
-1125 DENSND
+1125 DETSND
-1131 RHKRWVWVAP
+1131 RHKRWVWIAP

-1178 NPAPRGATTPIFNRS
+1178 NPPPRGVTTPIFDRS

-1202 LKFTAPTAE
+1202 LKFTAPTSE

-1220 SFLAHSYQAVPDV
+1220 SFLAHSYQAIPDV
-1233 LPSQP
+1233 LTPQP
-1238 QQHLSVKQQPLP
+1238 QQHLAVKQQPLP
-1250 NFEAPRPTKLTRGG
+1250 SFEPPRPTKLTRGG

-1270 LAKGRAVAPKS
+1270 LAKGRAIAPKS
-1281 ELASMPSIPDVPTLR
+1281 ELKSMPSIPDVPTLR
-1296 MGDVARFRVAES
+1296 MGDVASFRVGES
-1308 VTGSGHSR
+1308 IAGPGHAR

-1334 TGHTPTNH
+1334 TGHTPTHH
-1342 GRKRSNTGGR
+1342 GRKRSNTGGH

-1358 FRGFSGPTLGESN
+1358 FRGFSGPALSEGN
-1371 HHSSNSTAGASIET
+1371 HHSTNSTAGASVDT

-1391 YQSQGSTPA
+1391 YHSQGSTVA

-1431 ISPHAYQQYSEYQ
+1431 ISPHAYQQYNEYQ
-1444 EEGEEDYRSVAR
+1444 EDDDYRSLAR

-1461 FRRRNSRHRRRAQLS
+1461 LRRRSSRNRRRAQLS
-1476 RSTRGSDEFFSGSK
+1476 RSARESDEFFGGSK

>member
-23 YIPYRTPSTKSRKS
+23 YVPYRTPSTKSRKS

-47 AKKKISPS
+47 AKKKLSPT

-101 EEKVKVIESLESALQ
+101 EEKTKVIESLESALQ
-116 ASRED
+116 ESREGL
-121 QDALQDSVNAATK
+121 DALQESVNATTK
-134 ETRSLQRQ
+134 ENRSLQRQ

-157 SRERDEAVD
+157 SKERDEAVESV
-166 AATDTRKRLDAA
+166 AETKKRLEAA
-178 LKKIR
+178 QRRIR
-183 NQEEDSQR
+183 SQEEDSQR
-191 VHDQWAEEKENWED
+191 VHEQWAEEKESWEN

-213 IHVAESRLKMVLD
+213 IHVAESRLQMVLD

-240 QQNRG
+240 QQG
-245 GHESDA
+245 QGHGHESDA
-251 EDSGREN
+251 EESGRDN
-258 DAGSVRTM
+258 DSRSVRTM

-273 YSLANGPGLSLNSY
+273 YSMANGPGLSLNSY

-292 LKFDDTDDQTDAD
+292 LKFDDTDDQTDID

-312 SPRQHRRTFS
+312 SPRQPSPRQHRRTYS
-322 RESVIS
+322 RESIIS
-328 KLHRRTKSIESVK
+328 KLHRRTQSIDSMK

-346 ARGRVFM
+346 ARGSRILM
-353 NQSVLEALEGE
+353 NQSLLEALEGE

-372 SAPALTLARTIK
+372 SARALTH
-384 PSYADV
+384 S
-390 GVQSSPASEISYSN
+390 
-404 VGVQSSISYSNA
+404 
-416 GVQSSPASEISY
+416 
-428 NNAGVQC
+428 
-435 SPVPEHTY
+435 
-443 SDAGVQFSPPEPATT
+443 
-458 PATTPVPAPAPK
+458 PAPK
-470 PLYIDTGIQYA
+470 PA
-481 PTLEASYAD
+481 
-490 AGNQHSPVS
+490 
-499 ESSYT
+499 
-504 DTGIQYSPTSEP
+504 
-516 SYTDT
+516 
-521 GVQYSVTPEP
+521 
-531 SYADTGVQHSP
+531 
-542 ASEFSYADTG
+542 YADTG
-552 IQFSPPPSPTLEVM
+552 IQFSPPSSPVLDAK
-566 TSPEPEPLISEVIE
+566 EPESGAL
-580 KKPDVETPPRSSEIE
+580 DADTPPRSPQQSEPIH
-595 ANQRKKRVS
+595 
-604 LPPAIEPPATPRRM
+604 LPPAVEMPATPQRM

-624 TVEVPLTPPKTPNSL
+624 TVGVPLTPPKTPSSL
-639 YSLPEV
+639 YSLPSGSPAEV
-645 SPVKVEAPKPL
+645 KAPKSG
-656 PKMTT
+656 PKMVT
-661 SSTQTEARAPIVPP
+661 SSTQTEAPVPAPVVPP
-675 IPLPPIGIP
+675 VPLPPLDIP

-700 PKLPQHF
+700 PKLPQYF
-707 KDFGCQVHIIVKGDM
+707 KDFGCQVNIVVQDGM
-722 VDSYSQT
+722 VDSCSQT
-729 EAIQTD
+729 EAIQID
-735 RRLALLP
+735 KRLARLP

-757 HPSGIAVHDKSV
+757 HTSGIAVPDKGDI
-769 NPTAGSLPPRNPR
+769 PLPGSLPPRNPR

-794 SSPISLP
+794 SSPISIA
-801 MDDHDLHD
+801 MDDHDLHNFD
-809 YNDDLLLSSQRAP
+809 DDLLLSSQRAP

-835 FYTDSDEIDEFGEL
+835 FCTDSDEIDEFGDL

-875 SSVGTVATSPD
+875 SSFGTVTTSPE
-886 QYSKRSGRTSARSAR
+886 QPSKRSGRTSARSVR
-901 SSDLYSVGENEPR
+901 SGDLYSVGEDERP
-914 SGRSSRL
+914 SRITEL
-921 NEKSPAPAPGLSSRN
+921 SPAPALSPSSRN
-936 SVTRKATMALT
+936 SDMRKATMAQT
-947 GLVSHPTIIEPKN
+947 GMVNYPTIVEPKN

-977 STSIPSDGRSTPSS
+977 SASSIPSDGRSTPST
-991 TSWHRRSGS
+991 TSWHRHRRSGS
-1000 RTYHVNNVRRVRSA
+1000 RTNHANNVRRVRSA
-1014 NTLPHHERHHRS
+1014 NTLQRHERHQRT

-1047 LPRNDIT
+1047 LPRNAIT
-1054 TPRHREGS
+1054 TPRNREGS
-1062 TYKRHRHQLSNN
+1062 TYKKHRHQLSNN

-1081 EAVSQASSQTPGVVD
+1081 EAASQASSQTPGVVD
-1096 AIAQTMVGEWMFKY
+1096 AIAQTMVGEWMYKY
-1110 VRRRKSFGVGDAGHK
+1110 VRRRKSFSVGEGAHK

-1160 GKTGRK
+1160 GKTV
-1166 LAIQSVLDVKDD
+1166 AIQSVLDVKDD
-1178 NPAPRGATTPIFNRS
+1178 NPAPRGVTTPIFNRS

-1233 LPSQP
+1233 LPAP
-1238 QQHLSVKQQPLP
+1238 AQQHLSVKQQPLP
-1250 NFEAPRPTKLTRGG
+1250 NFEPPRPTKLTRGG

-1270 LAKGRAVAPKS
+1270 LAKGRAVAQKPDLS
-1281 ELASMPSIPDVPTLR
+1281 TMPSIPDVPSVR

-1308 VTGSGHSR
+1308 VNGPGHSR
-1316 EISVDAAE
+1316 EDSVDAAV
-1324 PPMIPRFNDR
+1324 PPMIPRFSDKKGR
-1334 TGHTPTNH
+1334 AAPNH
-1342 GRKRSNTGGR
+1342 SRKRSNTGGR

-1358 FRGFSGPTLGESN
+1358 FRGFAGPTLGEGDYQYA
-1371 HHSSNSTAGASIET
+1371 NSTTGASIDT
-1385 TGSSDI
+1385 SGSSDI
-1391 YQSQGSTPA
+1391 YQSQGSTAA
-1400 SWGIAQTPLSTVSS
+1400 SWGVAQTPLSTVSS

-1431 ISPHAYQQYSEYQ
+1431 ISPHAYQEYNEYQ
-1444 EEGEEDYRSVAR
+1444 GGEDYRSLAR

-1461 FRRRNSRHRRRAQLS
+1461 FRRRSSRHRRRAQLS
-1476 RSTRGSDEFFSGSK
+1476 RSTRASDEFFSGSK

-1499 DDPFRGF
+1499 DDPFKGF

>member
-23 YIPYRTPSTKSRKS
+23 
-37 RRSARSITPP
+37 
-47 AKKKISPS
+47 
-55 RNGNASK
+55 
-62 RSSRDITTDEQISI
+62 
-76 LDPRRFTPTLHAN
+76 
-89 LVSEILSLRRDQ
+89 RDQ
-101 EEKVKVIESLESALQ
+101 EEKVRVIESLETALQ
-116 ASRED
+116 ASREE
-121 QDALQDSVNAATK
+121 QDTLQDSLNAAAK

-166 AATDTRKRLDAA
+166 SATDTKKRLDAA

-183 NQEEDSQR
+183 NQEEDSER

-240 QQNRG
+240 QQGR
-245 GHESDA
+245 GHESEA

-258 DAGSVRTM
+258 DTGSVRTM

-273 YSLANGPGLSLNSY
+273 YSLANGPGLSLNGY

-292 LKFDDTDDQTDAD
+292 LKFDDTDDQTDVD

-312 SPRQHRRTFS
+312 SPRQQHRRTFS

-372 SAPALTLARTIK
+372 SAPARTRATFK
-384 PSYADV
+384 PSYAD
-390 GVQSSPASEISYSN
+390 
-404 VGVQSSISYSNA
+404 A
-416 GVQSSPASEISY
+416 GVQSSPASETLY

-435 SPVPEHTY
+435 SPVSEYTYNNAGVQCSPVSEYTYNNTGVQCSPEFEHTF
-443 SDAGVQFSPPEPATT
+443 SDAGVQCSPPAPT
-458 PATTPVPAPAPK
+458 PAPTPTLK
-470 PLYIDTGIQYA
+470 PL
-481 PTLEASYAD
+481 
-490 AGNQHSPVS
+490 
-499 ESSYT
+499 YT
-504 DTGIQYSPTSEP
+504 DTGIQYSPTLEPSYADAGIQHSTASEP

-521 GVQYSVTPEP
+521 GIQYAPTSEP
-531 SYADTGVQHSP
+531 SYTDAGVQHIVTSESTYADTGVQYSP
-542 ASEFSYADTG
+542 TSELSYADTG
-552 IQFSPPPSPTLEVM
+552 IQFSPPPSPILEVM
-566 TSPEPEPLISEVIE
+566 TSPEPESDISEVIE
-580 KKPDVETPPRSSEIE
+580 KKYTETPPRSSEVE

-604 LPPAIEPPATPRRM
+604 LPPAIEPPATPRLF
-618 VSSASQ
+618 
-624 TVEVPLTPPKTPNSL
+624 E
-639 YSLPEV
+639 LPEV
-645 SPVKVEAPKPL
+645 SPMEVEVPKPE

-661 SSTQTEARAPIVPP
+661 SSTQTEIPAPIVSP
-675 IPLPPIGIP
+675 IPLPPLDIP

-693 RPASPHS
+693 RPTSPHS

-707 KDFGCQVHIIVKGDM
+707 KNFGCQVNIIVKGDM
-722 VDSYSQT
+722 VDSCSQT

-735 RRLALLP
+735 KRLALLP

-757 HPSGIAVHDKSV
+757 HPSGIAVPDKSV
-769 NPTAGSLPPRNPR
+769 NPLAGGLPPRNPR

-794 SSPISLP
+794 SSPISFP
-801 MDDHDLHD
+801 VDDHDLHD
-809 YNDDLLLSSQRAP
+809 YNDDLLLSGQRAP

-875 SSVGTVATSPD
+875 SSIGTVATSPD
-886 QYSKRSGRTSARSAR
+886 QYSKRSGRTSARSVR
-901 SSDLYSVGENEPR
+901 SSDLYSVGENETR

-921 NEKSPAPAPGLSSRN
+921 NEKSPAPAPGPSSRN
-936 SVTRKATMALT
+936 SVTRKATMAQT
-947 GLVSHPTIIEPKN
+947 GLVNHPTIVEPKN
-960 PPPFPIPARA
+960 QAPFPIPARA

-1000 RTYHVNNVRRVRSA
+1000 RTYYANSVHVRRVRSA
-1014 NTLPHHERHHRS
+1014 NTLPRHERHQRT

-1047 LPRNDIT
+1047 LPQNDIT
-1054 TPRHREGS
+1054 TPRNREGS

-1110 VRRRKSFGVGDAGHK
+1110 VRRRKSFGVGDAAHK

-1178 NPAPRGATTPIFNRS
+1178 NPAPRGVTTPIFNRS

-1233 LPSQP
+1233 LPAPP
-1238 QQHLSVKQQPLP
+1238 QQHLSVKQHPLP
-1250 NFEAPRPTKLTRGG
+1250 NFEPPRPTKLTRGG

-1270 LAKGRAVAPKS
+1270 LAKGRAAPKT

-1308 VTGSGHSR
+1308 VTGPGHSR

-1352 VPPPLS
+1352 IPPPLS
-1358 FRGFSGPTLGESN
+1358 FRGFSGPLGESS
-1371 HHSSNSTAGASIET
+1371 HYSSNSTTGASIET

-1431 ISPHAYQQYSEYQ
+1431 ISPHAYQQYHEYQ
-1444 EEGEEDYRSVAR
+1444 EEEMMITERLRGRRVKNFADAAAGIVVGPSCQGAPEDPTNSSAEVRQQER
-1456 KKSKE
+1456 KTSSETIPSGAFKLCEKDTDHE
-1461 FRRRNSRHRRRAQLS
+1461 RNQT
-1476 RSTRGSDEFFSGSK
+1476 STTHSLLLF
-1490 TAGEEDFFR
+1490 
-1499 DDPFRGF
+1499 

>member
-23 YIPYRTPSTKSRKS
+23 YVPYRTPSTKSRKS

-47 AKKKISPS
+47 AKKKLSPT

-101 EEKVKVIESLESALQ
+101 EEKTKVIESLESALQ
-116 ASRED
+116 ESREGL
-121 QDALQDSVNAATK
+121 DALQESVNATTK
-134 ETRSLQRQ
+134 ENRSLQRQ

-157 SRERDEAVD
+157 SKERDEAVESV
-166 AATDTRKRLDAA
+166 AETKKRLEAA
-178 LKKIR
+178 QRRIR
-183 NQEEDSQR
+183 SQEEDSQR
-191 VHDQWAEEKENWED
+191 VHEQWAEEKESWEN

-213 IHVAESRLKMVLD
+213 IHVAESRLQMVLD

-240 QQNRG
+240 QQG
-245 GHESDA
+245 QGHGHESDA
-251 EDSGREN
+251 EESGRDN
-258 DAGSVRTM
+258 DSRSVRTM

-273 YSLANGPGLSLNSY
+273 YSMANGPGLSLNSY

-292 LKFDDTDDQTDAD
+292 LKFDDTDDQTDID

-312 SPRQHRRTFS
+312 SPRQPSPRQHRRTYS
-322 RESVIS
+322 RESIIS
-328 KLHRRTKSIESVK
+328 KLHRRTQSIDSMK

-346 ARGRVFM
+346 ARGSRILM
-353 NQSVLEALEGE
+353 NQSLLEALEGE

-372 SAPALTLARTIK
+372 SARALTH
-384 PSYADV
+384 S
-390 GVQSSPASEISYSN
+390 
-404 VGVQSSISYSNA
+404 
-416 GVQSSPASEISY
+416 
-428 NNAGVQC
+428 
-435 SPVPEHTY
+435 
-443 SDAGVQFSPPEPATT
+443 
-458 PATTPVPAPAPK
+458 PAPK
-470 PLYIDTGIQYA
+470 PA
-481 PTLEASYAD
+481 
-490 AGNQHSPVS
+490 
-499 ESSYT
+499 
-504 DTGIQYSPTSEP
+504 
-516 SYTDT
+516 
-521 GVQYSVTPEP
+521 
-531 SYADTGVQHSP
+531 
-542 ASEFSYADTG
+542 YADTG
-552 IQFSPPPSPTLEVM
+552 IQFSPPSSPVLDAK
-566 TSPEPEPLISEVIE
+566 EPESGAL
-580 KKPDVETPPRSSEIE
+580 DADTPPRSPQQSEPIH
-595 ANQRKKRVS
+595 
-604 LPPAIEPPATPRRM
+604 LPPAVEMPATPQRM

-624 TVEVPLTPPKTPNSL
+624 TVGVPLTPPKTPSSL
-639 YSLPEV
+639 YSLPSGSPAEV
-645 SPVKVEAPKPL
+645 KAPKSG
-656 PKMTT
+656 PKMVT
-661 SSTQTEARAPIVPP
+661 SSTQTEAPVPAPVVPP
-675 IPLPPIGIP
+675 VPLPPLDIP

-700 PKLPQHF
+700 PKLPQYF
-707 KDFGCQVHIIVKGDM
+707 KDFGCQVNIVVQDGM
-722 VDSYSQT
+722 VDSCSQT
-729 EAIQTD
+729 EAIQID
-735 RRLALLP
+735 KRLARLP

-757 HPSGIAVHDKSV
+757 HTSGIAVPDKGDI
-769 NPTAGSLPPRNPR
+769 PLPGSLPPRNPR

-794 SSPISLP
+794 SSPISIA
-801 MDDHDLHD
+801 MDDHDLHNFD
-809 YNDDLLLSSQRAP
+809 DDLLLSSQRAP

-835 FYTDSDEIDEFGEL
+835 FCTDSDEIDEFGDL

-875 SSVGTVATSPD
+875 SSFGTVTTSPE
-886 QYSKRSGRTSARSAR
+886 QPSKRSGRTSARSVR
-901 SSDLYSVGENEPR
+901 SGDLYSVGEDERP
-914 SGRSSRL
+914 SRITEL
-921 NEKSPAPAPGLSSRN
+921 SPAPALSPSSRN
-936 SVTRKATMALT
+936 SDMRKATMAQT
-947 GLVSHPTIIEPKN
+947 GMVNYPTIVEPKN

-977 STSIPSDGRSTPSS
+977 SASSIPSDGRSTPST
-991 TSWHRRSGS
+991 TSWHRHRRSGS
-1000 RTYHVNNVRRVRSA
+1000 RTNHANNVRRVRSA
-1014 NTLPHHERHHRS
+1014 NTLQRHERHQRT

-1047 LPRNDIT
+1047 LPRNAIT
-1054 TPRHREGS
+1054 TPRNREGS
-1062 TYKRHRHQLSNN
+1062 TYKKHRHQLSNN

-1081 EAVSQASSQTPGVVD
+1081 EAASQASSQTPGVVD
-1096 AIAQTMVGEWMFKY
+1096 AIAQTMVGEWMYKY
-1110 VRRRKSFGVGDAGHK
+1110 VRRRKSFSVGEGAHK

-1178 NPAPRGATTPIFNRS
+1178 NPAPRGVTTPIFNRS

-1233 LPSQP
+1233 LPAP
-1238 QQHLSVKQQPLP
+1238 AQQHLSVKQQPLP
-1250 NFEAPRPTKLTRGG
+1250 NFEPPRPTKLTRGG

-1270 LAKGRAVAPKS
+1270 LAKGRAVAQKPDLS
-1281 ELASMPSIPDVPTLR
+1281 TMPSIPDVPSVR

-1308 VTGSGHSR
+1308 VNGPGHSR
-1316 EISVDAAE
+1316 EDSVDAAV
-1324 PPMIPRFNDR
+1324 PPMIPRFSDKKGR
-1334 TGHTPTNH
+1334 AAPNH
-1342 GRKRSNTGGR
+1342 SRKRSNTGGR

-1358 FRGFSGPTLGESN
+1358 FRGFAGPTLGEGDYQYA
-1371 HHSSNSTAGASIET
+1371 NSTTGASIDT
-1385 TGSSDI
+1385 SGSSDI
-1391 YQSQGSTPA
+1391 YQSQGSTAA
-1400 SWGIAQTPLSTVSS
+1400 SWGVAQTPLSTVSS

-1431 ISPHAYQQYSEYQ
+1431 ISPHAYQEYNEYQ
-1444 EEGEEDYRSVAR
+1444 GGEDYRSLAR

-1461 FRRRNSRHRRRAQLS
+1461 FRRRSSRHRRRAQLS
-1476 RSTRGSDEFFSGSK
+1476 RSTRASDEFFSGSK

-1499 DDPFRGF
+1499 DDPFKGF

>member
-1 MSAWTDD
+1 MTAWTDD
-8 EYMNAQAAVS
+8 EYMNAQGAAS

-23 YIPYRTPSTKSRKS
+23 YVPYRTPSTKSRKS

-62 RSSRDITTDEQISI
+62 RSSRDIVIDEQISI

-101 EEKVKVIESLESALQ
+101 EEKTRVIESLESTLQTSREEQEALQ
-116 ASRED
+116 NSINV
-121 QDALQDSVNAATK
+121 STK

-166 AATDTRKRLDAA
+166 SASDVKKRLEAA
-178 LKKIR
+178 QKKIR
-183 NQEEDSQR
+183 SQEEDSQR

-213 IHVAESRLKMVLD
+213 IHVAESRLKIVLD
-226 EVAAYQ
+226 EVEAYQ
-232 ANHANGAA
+232 ANHVQGAA
-240 QQNRG
+240 QGN
-245 GHESDA
+245 GHESEG

-258 DAGSVRTM
+258 DAASVRTM

-273 YSLANGPGLSLNSY
+273 YSLANGPGFSLNGF

-292 LKFDDTDDQTDAD
+292 LKFDDTDEQTDID

-312 SPRQHRRTFS
+312 SPRVASPRQHRRTFS

-328 KLHRRTKSIESVK
+328 KLHRKNKSIDSVK
-341 RPGSV
+341 RAGSV
-346 ARGRVFM
+346 ARGRIFM

-372 SAPALTLARTIK
+372 SRPALAAAPVIR
-384 PSYADV
+384 PSYADA
-390 GVQSSPASEISYSN
+390 GVQSMPLSEYSYNNAGIQCSPVSEHTYSDASVQCSPAPAPTPAPAPKSLHIDTGIQYSPVSEASYSDAGIQSSPASEN
-404 VGVQSSISYSNA
+404 
-416 GVQSSPASEISY
+416 
-428 NNAGVQC
+428 
-435 SPVPEHTY
+435 
-443 SDAGVQFSPPEPATT
+443 
-458 PATTPVPAPAPK
+458 
-470 PLYIDTGIQYA
+470 
-481 PTLEASYAD
+481 
-490 AGNQHSPVS
+490 
-499 ESSYT
+499 SYT
-504 DTGIQYSPTSEP
+504 DTGIQYSPASEN

-521 GVQYSVTPEP
+521 GIQYSPISEY
-531 SYADTGVQHSP
+531 SCADAGAQYS
-542 ASEFSYADTG
+542 A
-552 IQFSPPPSPTLEVM
+552 PPSPTLDVV
-566 TSPEPEPLISEVIE
+566 EPVESEPIISEIVE
-580 KKPDVETPPRSSEIE
+580 KKLEPKTPPRSSEVE

-604 LPPAIEPPATPRRM
+604 LPLAIETPAILQRM

-624 TVEVPLTPPKTPNSL
+624 TVEIPLTPPKTPNSL
-639 YSLPEV
+639 HTVPDP
-645 SPVKVEAPKPL
+645 SPVEVKTPKAG
-656 PKMTT
+656 PKMVA
-661 SSTQTEARAPIVPP
+661 SSTQTEALAPAVPSM
-675 IPLPPIGIP
+675 PLPAIDTRIP

-700 PKLPQHF
+700 PKLPQYF
-707 KDFGCQVHIIVKGDM
+707 KDIGCQVNIPIKLDT
-722 VDSYSQT
+722 VDSSSQT
-729 EAIQTD
+729 EAIQID
-735 RRLALLP
+735 KRRLANLP
-742 AHLQPSSITS
+742 THLQPSSITS

-757 HPSGIAVHDKSV
+757 HPSGVASLDKS
-769 NPTAGSLPPRNPR
+769 PLPGSVPPRNPR
-782 RLESSRYSTELP
+782 RLESSRYSTEFP
-794 SSPISLP
+794 SSPISIS
-801 MDDHDLHD
+801 MDGPDF
-809 YNDDLLLSSQRAP
+809 NDDFLLSNPHAP

-835 FYTDSDEIDEFGEL
+835 FYTDSDEVDEFGEL
-849 DLSDSEYRTALTAPR
+849 DFSDSEYRTALTAPR

-886 QYSKRSGRTSARSAR
+886 QPSKRSGRTSAVSVR
-901 SSDLYSVGENEPR
+901 SDLYSVEEDGAR
-914 SGRSSRL
+914 SGRSSRAT
-921 NEKSPAPAPGLSSRN
+921 EKSPAPAASASSHSNAMRN
-936 SVTRKATMALT
+936 ATMAQT
-947 GLVSHPTIIEPKN
+947 GMVNYPTIVEPPKN

-970 SSRKPSI
+970 SSRKPSRQPSI
-977 STSIPSDGRSTPSS
+977 STSIASDGRSTPSN

-1014 NTLPHHERHHRS
+1014 NHLPRHERHQRT

-1040 ESPGLPP
+1040 DSPGLPP

-1054 TPRHREGS
+1054 TPRPRADS
-1062 TYKRHRHQLSNN
+1062 SYRRHRHQLSNN
-1074 TVMTAKS
+1074 TVVTANT
-1081 EAVSQASSQTPGVVD
+1081 EAASQTSSQSPGVVD

-1110 VRRRKSFGVGDAGHK
+1110 VRRRKSFGVGDSAHK
-1125 DENSND
+1125 DETSND
-1131 RHKRWVWVAP
+1131 RHKRWVWIAP

-1178 NPAPRGATTPIFNRS
+1178 NPSPRGITTPIFNRS

-1202 LKFTAPTAE
+1202 LKFTASTAE

-1233 LPSQP
+1233 ITPQP
-1238 QQHLSVKQQPLP
+1238 QQHLSVKQRPLP
-1250 NFEAPRPTKLTRGG
+1250 NFEPPRPTKLTRGG

-1270 LAKGRAVAPKS
+1270 LAKGRAVAPKT

-1296 MGDVARFRVAES
+1296 MGDVASFRVAES
-1308 VTGSGHSR
+1308 VSGPGHAR
-1316 EISVDAAE
+1316 EDSVDPAQ
-1324 PPMIPRFNDR
+1324 PPMIRR
-1334 TGHTPTNH
+1334 ERGGHNPTHH
-1342 GRKRSNTGGR
+1342 GRKRSNTGGN
-1352 VPPPLS
+1352 VHPPLS
-1358 FRGFSGPTLGESN
+1358 FRGFSPALGESS
-1371 HHSSNSTAGASIET
+1371 HHSANSTAGASINT
-1385 TGSSDI
+1385 AGSSDI
-1391 YQSQGSTPA
+1391 YPSQGSTVG
-1400 SWGIAQTPLSTVSS
+1400 SWGIAQTSMSAISS
-1414 QQGNF
+1414 QGNF

-1431 ISPHAYQQYSEYQ
+1431 ISPHAHQQYDEYQ
-1444 EEGEEDYRSVAR
+1444 DDDYRSLAR

-1461 FRRRNSRHRRRAQLS
+1461 LRRRTSRTRRRAQMS
-1476 RSTRGSDEFFSGSK
+1476 RSARGSDEFYSGNK
-1490 TAGEEDFFR
+1490 TAGEEDFFQ
-1499 DDPFRGF
+1499 DDPFSGF

>member
-1 MSAWTDD
+1 MTAWQTDD
-8 EYMNAQAAVS
+8 EYMNAQGAVS

-23 YIPYRTPSTKSRKS
+23 YVPYRTPSTRSRKS

-101 EEKVKVIESLESALQ
+101 EEKTRVIESLESTLQTSREEQEALQ
-116 ASRED
+116 NSINAS
-121 QDALQDSVNAATK
+121 TK

-166 AATDTRKRLDAA
+166 SAADIKKRLEAA
-178 LKKIR
+178 QKKIR

-213 IHVAESRLKMVLD
+213 IHVAESRLKIVLD
-226 EVAAYQ
+226 EVEAYQ
-232 ANHANGAA
+232 ANHVQGAA
-240 QQNRG
+240 QHGN
-245 GHESDA
+245 GHESEG

-258 DAGSVRTM
+258 DAASVRTM

-273 YSLANGPGLSLNSY
+273 YSLANGPGFSLNGF

-292 LKFDDTDDQTDAD
+292 LKFDDTDEQTDID

-312 SPRQHRRTFS
+312 SPRVASPRQHRRTFS

-328 KLHRRTKSIESVK
+328 KLHRKNKSIDSVK
-341 RPGSV
+341 RAGSV
-346 ARGRVFM
+346 ARGRIFM

-372 SAPALTLARTIK
+372 SRPALAAAPVIK
-384 PSYADV
+384 PSYADA
-390 GVQSSPASEISYSN
+390 GVQSTPASEYLYNNAGIQCSPVSEHKYSDASVQCCPAPAPTPAPQPLRIDTGIQYSPVSEPSYSDAGIQSSPASEN
-404 VGVQSSISYSNA
+404 
-416 GVQSSPASEISY
+416 
-428 NNAGVQC
+428 
-435 SPVPEHTY
+435 
-443 SDAGVQFSPPEPATT
+443 
-458 PATTPVPAPAPK
+458 
-470 PLYIDTGIQYA
+470 
-481 PTLEASYAD
+481 
-490 AGNQHSPVS
+490 
-499 ESSYT
+499 SYT
-504 DTGIQYSPTSEP
+504 DTGIQYSPISEY
-516 SYTDT
+516 SCTDA
-521 GVQYSVTPEP
+521 GAQYS
-531 SYADTGVQHSP
+531 A
-542 ASEFSYADTG
+542 
-552 IQFSPPPSPTLEVM
+552 PPSPKLEVVE
-566 TSPEPEPLISEVIE
+566 PIEPEPVILEAVE
-580 KKPDVETPPRSSEIE
+580 KKPEPKTPPRSSEVE

-604 LPPAIEPPATPRRM
+604 LPISIEPPALLQRM

-624 TVEVPLTPPKTPNSL
+624 TVEEVPLTPPKTPNSQHVV
-639 YSLPEV
+639 PEP
-645 SPVKVEAPKPL
+645 SPTEVKMPKAG
-656 PKMTT
+656 PKMVT
-661 SSTQTEARAPIVPP
+661 SSTQTEAPAPAVPP
-675 IPLPPIGIP
+675 MPLPPLETRIP

-700 PKLPQHF
+700 PKLPQYF
-707 KDFGCQVHIIVKGDM
+707 KDIGCQVNIPIKVDT
-722 VDSYSQT
+722 VDSCSQT
-729 EAIQTD
+729 EAIQID
-735 RRLALLP
+735 KRRLANLP

-757 HPSGIAVHDKSV
+757 HPSGVAVLDKSPLLGTV
-769 NPTAGSLPPRNPR
+769 PPRNPR

-794 SSPISLP
+794 SSPISIS
-801 MDDHDLHD
+801 MDGPDLHEF
-809 YNDDLLLSSQRAP
+809 NDDLLLSNPHAP

-849 DLSDSEYRTALTAPR
+849 DFSDSEYRTALTAPR

-886 QYSKRSGRTSARSAR
+886 QHSKRSGRTSARSVR
-901 SSDLYSVGENEPR
+901 SDLYSVEEDDAR
-914 SGRSSRL
+914 SGRSSRAT
-921 NEKSPAPAPGLSSRN
+921 EKSPAPAASASSRN
-936 SVTRKATMALT
+936 NAMRNAAMAQT
-947 GLVSHPTIIEPKN
+947 GMVNYPTIVEPKN

-970 SSRKPSI
+970 SSRKPSRQPSI
-977 STSIPSDGRSTPSS
+977 STSIPSDGRSTPSN

-1000 RTYHVNNVRRVRSA
+1000 RTYQVNNVRRVRSA
-1014 NTLPHHERHHRS
+1014 NNLPRHERHHRT

-1040 ESPGLPP
+1040 DSPGLPP

-1054 TPRHREGS
+1054 TPRNREDS
-1062 TYKRHRHQLSNN
+1062 SYRRHRHQPSNTTVVTAN
-1074 TVMTAKS
+1074 T
-1081 EAVSQASSQTPGVVD
+1081 EAASQTSSQSPGVVD

-1110 VRRRKSFGVGDAGHK
+1110 VRRRKSFGVGDSAHK
-1125 DENSND
+1125 DETSND
-1131 RHKRWVWVAP
+1131 RHKRWVWIAP

-1178 NPAPRGATTPIFNRS
+1178 NPSPRGIATPIFNRS

-1202 LKFTAPTAE
+1202 LKFTASTAE

-1233 LPSQP
+1233 ITPQP

-1250 NFEAPRPTKLTRGG
+1250 NFEPPRPTKLTRGG

-1270 LAKGRAVAPKS
+1270 LAKGRAIAPKT

-1296 MGDVARFRVAES
+1296 MGDVASFRVAES
-1308 VTGSGHSR
+1308 VSGPGHAR

-1324 PPMIPRFNDR
+1324 PPMIRRFNNER
-1334 TGHTPTNH
+1334 AGHNQTHH
-1342 GRKRSNTGGR
+1342 GRKRSNTGGN
-1352 VPPPLS
+1352 VHPPLS
-1358 FRGFSGPTLGESN
+1358 FRGFSPALGESS
-1371 HHSSNSTAGASIET
+1371 HHSANSTAGASIDT
-1385 TGSSDI
+1385 AGSSDI
-1391 YQSQGSTPA
+1391 YPSQASTIG
-1400 SWGIAQTPLSTVSS
+1400 SWGIAQTSMSAVSS
-1414 QQGNF
+1414 QGNF

-1431 ISPHAYQQYSEYQ
+1431 ISPHAHQQYDGYQ
-1444 EEGEEDYRSVAR
+1444 DDDYRSLAR

-1461 FRRRNSRHRRRAQLS
+1461 FRRRTSRHRRRAQMS
-1476 RSTRGSDEFFSGSK
+1476 RSARGSDEFFSGSK
-1490 TAGEEDFFR
+1490 TAGEEDFFQ
-1499 DDPFRGF
+1499 DDPFSGF

>member
-1 MSAWTDD
+1 MTAWKTDD
-8 EYMNAQAAVS
+8 EYINAQAAVS

-23 YIPYRTPSTKSRKS
+23 YVPYRTPSTRSRKS

-47 AKKKISPS
+47 ARKKISPT

-101 EEKVKVIESLESALQ
+101 EEKTRVIESLESALQ
-116 ASRED
+116 TSREE
-121 QDALQDSVNAATK
+121 QEALQDSVNATTK

-166 AATDTRKRLDAA
+166 SAADAKKRLEAA
-178 LKKIR
+178 QKKIR
-183 NQEEDSQR
+183 SQEEDSLR
-191 VHDQWAEEKENWED
+191 VHDQWAEEKDNWED

-213 IHVAESRLKMVLD
+213 IHVAESRLKIVLD

-232 ANHANGAA
+232 ANHAHGAA
-240 QQNRG
+240 QHG
-245 GHESDA
+245 HGHESDA

-258 DAGSVRTM
+258 DAASVRTM

-273 YSLANGPGLSLNSY
+273 YSLANGPGFSANGY

-292 LKFDDTDDQTDAD
+292 LKFDDTDDQTDVD

-312 SPRQHRRTFS
+312 SPRHRRTFS

-328 KLHRRTKSIESVK
+328 KLHRRTKSIDSVK

-353 NQSVLEALEGE
+353 NQAVLEALEGE

-372 SAPALTLARTIK
+372 TAPAALAPAPAFR
-384 PSYADV
+384 PSHAD
-390 GVQSSPASEISYSN
+390 
-404 VGVQSSISYSNA
+404 A
-416 GVQSSPASEISY
+416 GVQSTPASERFYADAGVQSALASEHSY
-428 NNAGVQC
+428 ADAGVQSTLASKHSYADAGVQSTPASERSCNDAGVQC
-435 SPVPEHTY
+435 SPVFDHTY
-443 SDAGVQFSPPEPATT
+443 CDAGAQCSPPPAPT
-458 PATTPVPAPAPK
+458 PAPK
-470 PLYIDTGIQYA
+470 SL
-481 PTLEASYAD
+481 
-490 AGNQHSPVS
+490 
-499 ESSYT
+499 YT
-504 DTGIQYSPTSEP
+504 DTGIQYSPVSAP
-516 SYTDT
+516 LYADA
-521 GVQYSVTPEP
+521 GIQYAPIFGP
-531 SYADTGVQHSP
+531 SYADTGVQS
-542 ASEFSYADTG
+542 
-552 IQFSPPPSPTLEVM
+552 SPPSSPKLEAVK
-566 TSPEPEPLISEVIE
+566 TAKSEPLVSEIIG
-580 KKPDVETPPRSSEIE
+580 KKPEAETCPRSPEIE
-595 ANQRKKRVS
+595 ANQRRKRVS
-604 LPPAIEPPATPRRM
+604 LPLTIETPAKPQRM

-624 TVEVPLTPPKTPNSL
+624 TVEVPLTPPITPNSL
-639 YSLPEV
+639 YDMPES
-645 SPVKVEAPKPL
+645 SPIEVETPKVGS
-656 PKMTT
+656 KMVT
-661 SSTQTEARAPIVPP
+661 SSTQTEAPAPAPAPAAAAAAAAAPAPAAAPV
-675 IPLPPIGIP
+675 PLPPLDIP

-693 RPASPHS
+693 RPASPHT

-707 KDFGCQVHIIVKGDM
+707 KDFGCQVHLPIRGNT
-722 VDSYSQT
+722 VDSFSQT
-729 EAIQTD
+729 DAIQTD

-757 HPSGIAVHDKSV
+757 HPSGIAIPDKNSTPV
-769 NPTAGSLPPRNPR
+769 PGNLPPRNPR

-794 SSPISLP
+794 SSPISFP
-801 MDDHDLHD
+801 VDDPDLRD
-809 YNDDLLLSSQRAP
+809 YNDDLFLPNPRAP
-822 IIPPRRFS
+822 IAPPRRFS

-849 DLSDSEYRTALTAPR
+849 DFSDSEYKTALTAPR
-864 PPSNLSRTGKR
+864 PPSGLSRTGKR
-875 SSVGTVATSPD
+875 TSVGTVATSPD
-886 QYSKRSGRTSARSAR
+886 QHSKRSGRTSARSIR
-901 SSDLYSVGENEPR
+901 SDLYSVGENEVRP
-914 SGRSSRL
+914 GRSNRV
-921 NEKSPAPAPGLSSRN
+921 NEKSPASAPAPAPGSSSHD
-936 SVTRKATMALT
+936 SVMRKATMAQT
-947 GLVSHPTIIEPKN
+947 GMVNHPSIVEPNN

-977 STSIPSDGRSTPSS
+977 SASILSDGRSTPSS
-991 TSWHRRSGS
+991 TSRHRRSGS
-1000 RTYHVNNVRRVRSA
+1000 RTCHVNNVRRVRSA
-1014 NTLPHHERHHRS
+1014 NTLPRNERHHRT

-1040 ESPGLPP
+1040 ESPGPPP

-1054 TPRHREGS
+1054 TPRNREGS
-1062 TYKRHRHQLSNN
+1062 SYRRHRHQPSNN
-1074 TVMTAKS
+1074 TVMTANT
-1081 EAVSQASSQTPGVVD
+1081 EAVSQTSSQTPGVVD

-1110 VRRRKSFGVGDAGHK
+1110 VRRRKSFGVGDGAHK
-1125 DENSND
+1125 DETSND

-1178 NPAPRGATTPIFNRS
+1178 NPPPRGVTTPIFNRS

-1202 LKFTAPTAE
+1202 LKFTAPSAE

-1220 SFLAHSYQAVPDV
+1220 SFLAHSYQAIPEV
-1233 LPSQP
+1233 LTPQP
-1238 QQHLSVKQQPLP
+1238 QQHLSVRQQPLP
-1250 NFEAPRPTKLTRGG
+1250 SFEPPRPTKLTRGG

-1270 LAKGRAVAPKS
+1270 LAKGRAAAPKT

-1296 MGDVARFRVAES
+1296 IGDVMSFRAAEP
-1308 VTGSGHSR
+1308 VTGPGHAR

-1324 PPMIPRFNDR
+1324 PPMIPRFSER
-1334 TGHTPTNH
+1334 KGHH
-1342 GRKRSNTGGR
+1342 GRKRSNTGGH

-1358 FRGFSGPTLGESN
+1358 FRGFSGPALGESN
-1371 HHSSNSTAGASIET
+1371 HHSTNGTAAASVDT
-1385 TGSSDI
+1385 TGSSDM
-1391 YQSQGSTPA
+1391 YQSHASTVA
-1400 SWGIAQTPLSTVSS
+1400 SWGMAQTPLSAVSS

-1431 ISPHAYQQYSEYQ
+1431 ISPHAYPQYNEHQ
-1444 EEGEEDYRSVAR
+1444 EGDYRSLAR

-1461 FRRRNSRHRRRAQLS
+1461 LRRRTSRNRRRQLS
-1476 RSTRGSDEFFSGSK
+1476 RSARGSDEFFSGSK

>member
-1 MSAWTDD
+1 MTAWQTDD
-8 EYMNAQAAVS
+8 EYMNAQGAVS

-23 YIPYRTPSTKSRKS
+23 YVPYRTPSTRSRKS

-101 EEKVKVIESLESALQ
+101 EEKTRVIESLESTLQTSREEQEALQ
-116 ASRED
+116 NSINAS
-121 QDALQDSVNAATK
+121 TK

-166 AATDTRKRLDAA
+166 SAADIKKRLEAA
-178 LKKIR
+178 QKKIR

-213 IHVAESRLKMVLD
+213 IHVAESRLKIVLD
-226 EVAAYQ
+226 EVEAYQ
-232 ANHANGAA
+232 ANHVQGAS
-240 QQNRG
+240 QHGN
-245 GHESDA
+245 GHESEG

-258 DAGSVRTM
+258 DAASVRTM

-273 YSLANGPGLSLNSY
+273 YSLANGPGFSLNGF

-292 LKFDDTDDQTDAD
+292 LKFDDTDEQTDID

-312 SPRQHRRTFS
+312 SPRVASPRQHRRTFS

-328 KLHRRTKSIESVK
+328 KLHRKNKSIDSVK
-341 RPGSV
+341 RAGSV
-346 ARGRVFM
+346 ARGRIFM

-372 SAPALTLARTIK
+372 SR
-384 PSYADV
+384 
-390 GVQSSPASEISYSN
+390 
-404 VGVQSSISYSNA
+404 
-416 GVQSSPASEISY
+416 
-428 NNAGVQC
+428 
-435 SPVPEHTY
+435 
-443 SDAGVQFSPPEPATT
+443 
-458 PATTPVPAPAPK
+458 
-470 PLYIDTGIQYA
+470 
-481 PTLEASYAD
+481 
-490 AGNQHSPVS
+490 
-499 ESSYT
+499 
-504 DTGIQYSPTSEP
+504 IQYSPISEY
-516 SYTDT
+516 SCTDA
-521 GVQYSVTPEP
+521 GAQYS
-531 SYADTGVQHSP
+531 A
-542 ASEFSYADTG
+542 
-552 IQFSPPPSPTLEVM
+552 PPSPMLEVVE
-566 TSPEPEPLISEVIE
+566 PIEPEPVILE
-580 KKPDVETPPRSSEIE
+580 AVDKKPEPKTPPRSSEVE

-604 LPPAIEPPATPRRM
+604 LPLSIEPPALLQRM

-624 TVEVPLTPPKTPNSL
+624 TVEVPLTPPKTPNSQHAV
-639 YSLPEV
+639 PEP
-645 SPVKVEAPKPL
+645 SPTEVKMPKAG
-656 PKMTT
+656 PKMVT
-661 SSTQTEARAPIVPP
+661 SSTQTEAPAPAVPP
-675 IPLPPIGIP
+675 MPLPPLETRIP

-700 PKLPQHF
+700 PKLPQYF
-707 KDFGCQVHIIVKGDM
+707 KDIGCQVNIPIKVDT
-722 VDSYSQT
+722 VDSCSQT
-729 EAIQTD
+729 EAIQID
-735 RRLALLP
+735 KRRLANLP

-757 HPSGIAVHDKSV
+757 HPSGVAILDKSPLLGTV
-769 NPTAGSLPPRNPR
+769 PPRNPR

-794 SSPISLP
+794 SSPISIS
-801 MDDHDLHD
+801 MDGPDLHEF
-809 YNDDLLLSSQRAP
+809 NDDLLLSNPHAP

-849 DLSDSEYRTALTAPR
+849 DFSDSEYRTALTAPR

-886 QYSKRSGRTSARSAR
+886 QHSKRSGRTSARSVR
-901 SSDLYSVGENEPR
+901 SDLYSVEEGDAR
-914 SGRSSRL
+914 SGRSSRAT
-921 NEKSPAPAPGLSSRN
+921 EKSPVPAASASSRN
-936 SVTRKATMALT
+936 NAMRNAAMAQT
-947 GLVSHPTIIEPKN
+947 GMVNYPTIVEPKN

-970 SSRKPSI
+970 SSRKPSRQPSI
-977 STSIPSDGRSTPSS
+977 STSIPSDGRSTPSN

-1000 RTYHVNNVRRVRSA
+1000 RTYQVNNVRRVRSA
-1014 NTLPHHERHHRS
+1014 NNLPRHERHHRT

-1040 ESPGLPP
+1040 DSPGLPP

-1054 TPRHREGS
+1054 TPRNREDS
-1062 TYKRHRHQLSNN
+1062 SYRRHRHQPSNTTVVTAN
-1074 TVMTAKS
+1074 T
-1081 EAVSQASSQTPGVVD
+1081 EAASQTSSQSPGVVD

-1110 VRRRKSFGVGDAGHK
+1110 VRRRKSFGVGDSAHK
-1125 DENSND
+1125 DETSND
-1131 RHKRWVWVAP
+1131 RHKRWVWIAP

-1178 NPAPRGATTPIFNRS
+1178 NPSPRGITTPIFNRS

-1202 LKFTAPTAE
+1202 LKFTASTAE

-1233 LPSQP
+1233 ISPQP
-1238 QQHLSVKQQPLP
+1238 QQHLSVKQRPLP
-1250 NFEAPRPTKLTRGG
+1250 NFEPPRPTKLTRGG

-1270 LAKGRAVAPKS
+1270 LAKGRAVAPKT
-1281 ELASMPSIPDVPTLR
+1281 ELTSMPSIPDVPTLR
-1296 MGDVARFRVAES
+1296 MGDVASFRVAES
-1308 VTGSGHSR
+1308 VSGPGHAR

-1324 PPMIPRFNDR
+1324 PPMIRRFNNER
-1334 TGHTPTNH
+1334 TGHNQTHH
-1342 GRKRSNTGGR
+1342 GRKRSNTGGN
-1352 VPPPLS
+1352 VHPPLS
-1358 FRGFSGPTLGESN
+1358 FRGFSPALGESS
-1371 HHSSNSTAGASIET
+1371 HHSANSTAGASIDT
-1385 TGSSDI
+1385 AGSSDI
-1391 YQSQGSTPA
+1391 YPSQASTIG
-1400 SWGIAQTPLSTVSS
+1400 SWGIAQTSMSAVSS
-1414 QQGNF
+1414 QGNF

-1431 ISPHAYQQYSEYQ
+1431 ISPHAHQQYEGYQ
-1444 EEGEEDYRSVAR
+1444 DDDYRSLAR

-1461 FRRRNSRHRRRAQLS
+1461 FRRRTSRHRRRAQMS
-1476 RSTRGSDEFFSGSK
+1476 RSARGSDEFFSGSK
-1490 TAGEEDFFR
+1490 TAGEEDFFQ
-1499 DDPFRGF
+1499 DDPFSGF

>member
-18 LPPRE
+18 LPARE
-23 YIPYRTPSTKSRKS
+23 YVPYRTPSTKSRKS

-55 RNGNASK
+55 RNGNTSK

-101 EEKVKVIESLESALQ
+101 EEKVKVIESLESTLQ
-116 ASRED
+116 ASREE
-121 QDALQDSVNAATK
+121 QDALQESVNAATK

-166 AATDTRKRLDAA
+166 SATDTKKRLDAA
-178 LKKIR
+178 LRKIR
-183 NQEEDSQR
+183 IQEEDSQR
-191 VHDQWAEEKENWED
+191 VHEQWAEEKENWED

-232 ANHANGAA
+232 ANHANGAS
-240 QQNRG
+240 QQGR

-258 DAGSVRTM
+258 DTGSVRTM

-273 YSLANGPGLSLNSY
+273 YSLANGPGFSLNGY

-292 LKFDDTDDQTDAD
+292 LKFDDTDDQTDLD

-312 SPRQHRRTFS
+312 SPRQQHRRTFS

-372 SAPALTLARTIK
+372 SAPARTRAAFK
-384 PSYADV
+384 PSYAD
-390 GVQSSPASEISYSN
+390 
-404 VGVQSSISYSNA
+404 A
-416 GVQSSPASEISY
+416 GVQSSPASETSY
-428 NNAGVQC
+428 NNAEVQCSPVSDYTYSNTGVQCSPDFEHRYSDAGVQC
-435 SPVPEHTY
+435 SP
-443 SDAGVQFSPPEPATT
+443 
-458 PATTPVPAPAPK
+458 PAPVIIPAPIPAPISTPK
-470 PLYIDTGIQYA
+470 PL
-481 PTLEASYAD
+481 
-490 AGNQHSPVS
+490 
-499 ESSYT
+499 YT
-504 DTGIQYSPTSEP
+504 DTGIQYSPTPEPSYADAAIQHSTASES

-521 GVQYSVTPEP
+521 GVQDAPNSTTSYADTGVQYTVTSEP
-531 SYADTGVQHSP
+531 TYADTGVQHSP
-542 ASEFSYADTG
+542 ASESSYADTG

-566 TSPEPEPLISEVIE
+566 TSPELESVISEVVE
-580 KKPDVETPPRSSEIE
+580 KKPHEETPPRSSEIE

-604 LPPAIEPPATPRRM
+604 LPPVIEPPATPRRM

-624 TVEVPLTPPKTPNSL
+624 TVEVPLTPPKTPNSVYEL
-639 YSLPEV
+639 RED
-645 SPVKVEAPKPL
+645 SPVEVETPKPE

-661 SSTQTEARAPIVPP
+661 SSTQTEAPAPVVAPIA
-675 IPLPPIGIP
+675 LPPIYIP

-693 RPASPHS
+693 RPTSPHT

-722 VDSYSQT
+722 VDSSSQT

-735 RRLALLP
+735 KRLALLP

-757 HPSGIAVHDKSV
+757 HPSGIAIPDKSA
-769 NPTAGSLPPRNPR
+769 NPIAGGLPPRNPR

-794 SSPISLP
+794 SSPISLR

-809 YNDDLLLSSQRAP
+809 YNDDLLLSGQRGP

-849 DLSDSEYRTALTAPR
+849 DMSDSEYRTALTAPR
-864 PPSNLSRTGKR
+864 PPSNLSRTNKR

-886 QYSKRSGRTSARSAR
+886 QHSKRSGRTSVRSVR
-901 SSDLYSVGENEPR
+901 STDLYSVGENEPQ

-921 NEKSPAPAPGLSSRN
+921 NEKSPAPAPGPSSRN
-936 SVTRKATMALT
+936 SVTRKATMAQT
-947 GLVSHPTIIEPKN
+947 GLANYPTIVEPKN
-960 PPPFPIPARA
+960 QAPFPIPARA

-991 TSWHRRSGS
+991 ISGHRRSGS
-1000 RTYHVNNVRRVRSA
+1000 RTYYANSVHVRRVRSA
-1014 NTLPHHERHHRS
+1014 NTLPHHERHRRT

-1047 LPRNDIT
+1047 LPQNDIT

-1131 RHKRWVWVAP
+1131 RHRRWVWVAP

-1233 LPSQP
+1233 LPAQP
-1238 QQHLSVKQQPLP
+1238 QQHLSVKQHPLP
-1250 NFEAPRPTKLTRGG
+1250 NFEPPRPTKLTRGG

-1270 LAKGRAVAPKS
+1270 LAKGRAGPPKT
-1281 ELASMPSIPDVPTLR
+1281 ELASMPSIPDVPTVR
-1296 MGDVARFRVAES
+1296 MGDVSRFRVAES
-1308 VTGSGHSR
+1308 VTGVGHSR

-1334 TGHTPTNH
+1334 TGHTPINH

-1358 FRGFSGPTLGESN
+1358 FRGFSGPTLGEIS

-1385 TGSSDI
+1385 TGSSEL
-1391 YQSQGSTPA
+1391 YPSQGSPA

-1431 ISPHAYQQYSEYQ
+1431 ISPHAYQQYNEYQ
-1444 EEGEEDYRSVAR
+1444 EEGEDDYRALAR

-1461 FRRRNSRHRRRAQLS
+1461 FRRRSSRNRRRAQLS

>member
-23 YIPYRTPSTKSRKS
+23 YVPYRTPSTKSRKS

-47 AKKKISPS
+47 AKKKISPT

-101 EEKVKVIESLESALQ
+101 EEKTKVIESLESALQ
-116 ASRED
+116 ESREGL
-121 QDALQDSVNAATK
+121 DALQESVNATTK
-134 ETRSLQRQ
+134 ENRSLQRQ

-157 SRERDEAVD
+157 SRERDEAVESV
-166 AATDTRKRLDAA
+166 AETKKRLEAA
-178 LKKIR
+178 QRRIR
-183 NQEEDSQR
+183 GQEEDSQR
-191 VHDQWAEEKENWED
+191 VHEQWAEEKESWEN

-213 IHVAESRLKMVLD
+213 IHVAESRLQMVLD

-240 QQNRG
+240 QQG
-245 GHESDA
+245 QGHSHESDA
-251 EDSGREN
+251 EESGRDN
-258 DAGSVRTM
+258 DSRSVRTM

-273 YSLANGPGLSLNSY
+273 YSMANGPGLSLNTY

-292 LKFDDTDDQTDAD
+292 LKFDDTDDQTDID

-312 SPRQHRRTFS
+312 SPRQPSPRQHRRTYS
-322 RESVIS
+322 RESIIS
-328 KLHRRTKSIESVK
+328 KLHRRAQSIDSMK

-346 ARGRVFM
+346 ARGSRILM
-353 NQSVLEALEGE
+353 NQSLLEALEGE

-372 SAPALTLARTIK
+372 SARALTRTPTNK
-384 PSYADV
+384 PSYADAGLQV
-390 GVQSSPASEISYSN
+390 CSTHAYS
-404 VGVQSSISYSNA
+404 
-416 GVQSSPASEISY
+416 
-428 NNAGVQC
+428 NAGVQC
-435 SPVPEHTY
+435 SPVVEHTY
-443 SDAGVQFSPPEPATT
+443 SDAGTQCAVPPAPATDLT
-458 PATTPVPAPAPK
+458 PPPTPVPK
-470 PLYIDTGIQYA
+470 P
-481 PTLEASYAD
+481 P
-490 AGNQHSPVS
+490 
-499 ESSYT
+499 YT
-504 DTGIQYSPTSEP
+504 DTGIQSIPTPGPSYSDAGIQYYSDFEP
-516 SYTDT
+516 SFADAGTQHSVTFAPSYVDS
-521 GVQYSVTPEP
+521 GVQ
-531 SYADTGVQHSP
+531 DSP
-542 ASEFSYADTG
+542 APKPAYADTG
-552 IQFSPPPSPTLEVM
+552 IQFSPPSSPVLDAN
-566 TSPEPEPLISEVIE
+566 EPESGAL
-580 KKPDVETPPRSSEIE
+580 DAETPPLSPQQSEP
-595 ANQRKKRVS
+595 VH
-604 LPPAIEPPATPRRM
+604 LPPAVEMPATPQRM

-624 TVEVPLTPPKTPNSL
+624 TVGVPLTPPKTPSSL
-639 YSLPEV
+639 YSLPNG
-645 SPVKVEAPKPL
+645 SPASVKAPKAG
-656 PKMTT
+656 PKMVT
-661 SSTQTEARAPIVPP
+661 SSTQTEAPVPAPVVPP
-675 IPLPPIGIP
+675 VPLPPLDIP

-700 PKLPQHF
+700 PKLPQYF
-707 KDFGCQVHIIVKGDM
+707 KDFGCQVNIVVQDGM
-722 VDSYSQT
+722 VDSCSQT
-729 EAIQTD
+729 EAIQID
-735 RRLALLP
+735 KRLARLP

-757 HPSGIAVHDKSV
+757 HTSGIAAADKGDI
-769 NPTAGSLPPRNPR
+769 PLPGSLPPRNPR

-794 SSPISLP
+794 SSPISIA
-801 MDDHDLHD
+801 MDDRDLHNFD
-809 YNDDLLLSSQRAP
+809 DDLLLSSQRAP

-835 FYTDSDEIDEFGEL
+835 FCTDSDEIDEFGDL

-875 SSVGTVATSPD
+875 SSFGTVTTSPE
-886 QYSKRSGRTSARSAR
+886 QPSKRSGRTSARSVR
-901 SSDLYSVGENEPR
+901 SGDLYSVGEDERP
-914 SGRSSRL
+914 SRITEL
-921 NEKSPAPAPGLSSRN
+921 SPAPALSPSSRN
-936 SVTRKATMALT
+936 SDMRKVTMAQT
-947 GLVSHPTIIEPKN
+947 GMVNYPTIVEPKN

-977 STSIPSDGRSTPSS
+977 SASSIPSDGRSTPST
-991 TSWHRRSGS
+991 TSWHRHRRSGS
-1000 RTYHVNNVRRVRSA
+1000 RTNHSNNVRRVRSA
-1014 NTLPHHERHHRS
+1014 NTLQRHERHQRT

-1047 LPRNDIT
+1047 LPRNAIT
-1054 TPRHREGS
+1054 TPRNREGS
-1062 TYKRHRHQLSNN
+1062 TYKKHRHQLSNN

-1081 EAVSQASSQTPGVVD
+1081 EAASQASSQTPGVVD
-1096 AIAQTMVGEWMFKY
+1096 AIAQTMVGEWMYKY
-1110 VRRRKSFGVGDAGHK
+1110 VRRRKSFSVGEGAHK

-1178 NPAPRGATTPIFNRS
+1178 NPAPRGVTTPIFNRS

-1233 LPSQP
+1233 LPAP
-1238 QQHLSVKQQPLP
+1238 AQQHLSVKQQPLP
-1250 NFEAPRPTKLTRGG
+1250 NFEPPRPTKLTRGG

-1270 LAKGRAVAPKS
+1270 LAKGRAVAQKPDLS
-1281 ELASMPSIPDVPTLR
+1281 TMPSIPDVPSVR

-1308 VTGSGHSR
+1308 VNGPGHSR
-1316 EISVDAAE
+1316 EDSVDAAV
-1324 PPMIPRFNDR
+1324 PPMIPRFSDKKGR
-1334 TGHTPTNH
+1334 AAPNH
-1342 GRKRSNTGGR
+1342 SRKRSNTGGR

-1358 FRGFSGPTLGESN
+1358 FRGFAGPTLGEGDYQYA
-1371 HHSSNSTAGASIET
+1371 NSTTGASIDT
-1385 TGSSDI
+1385 SGSSDI
-1391 YQSQGSTPA
+1391 YQSQGSTAA
-1400 SWGIAQTPLSTVSS
+1400 SWGVAQTPLSTVSS

-1431 ISPHAYQQYSEYQ
+1431 ISPHAYQEYNEYQ
-1444 EEGEEDYRSVAR
+1444 GGEDYRSLAR

-1461 FRRRNSRHRRRAQLS
+1461 FRRRSSRHRRRAQLS
-1476 RSTRGSDEFFSGSK
+1476 RSTRASDEFFSGSK

-1499 DDPFRGF
+1499 DDPFKGF

>member
-8 EYMNAQAAVS
+8 EYMNAQAAAS

-23 YIPYRTPSTKSRKS
+23 YAPYRTPSTRSRKS

-47 AKKKISPS
+47 GKKKISPT
-55 RNGNASK
+55 RNGNVSK

-101 EEKVKVIESLESALQ
+101 EEKTKVIESLESALQ
-116 ASRED
+116 ESRED
-121 QDALQDSVNAATK
+121 RDALQDSVNTTTK
-134 ETRSLQRQ
+134 ENRSLQRQ

-149 TSSALGDL
+149 TTSALGDL

-166 AATDTRKRLDAA
+166 SAADVKKRLEAA
-178 LKKIR
+178 QKRIR
-183 NQEEDSQR
+183 SQEEDSLR
-191 VHDQWAEEKENWED
+191 VHDQWAEEKESWEN

-213 IHVAESRLKMVLD
+213 IHVAENRLQMVLD

-240 QQNRG
+240 QQANG
-245 GHESDA
+245 HGHESDA
-251 EDSGREN
+251 EESGRDN

-273 YSLANGPGLSLNSY
+273 YSLANGAGFSLNGY

-328 KLHRRTKSIESVK
+328 KLHRRTKSIDSVN

-346 ARGRVFM
+346 ARGRILM
-353 NQSVLEALEGE
+353 NQSLLEALEGE

-372 SAPALTLARTIK
+372 SARALTRTPTNK
-384 PSYADV
+384 PSFAD
-390 GVQSSPASEISYSN
+390 
-404 VGVQSSISYSNA
+404 A
-416 GVQSSPASEISY
+416 GVQSGSEHSY
-428 NNAGVQC
+428 HSAGVQC
-435 SPVPEHTY
+435 SPVVEHTY
-443 SDAGVQFSPPEPATT
+443 SDAGIQCVPPPAPATDLT
-458 PATTPVPAPAPK
+458 PPPTPVPK
-470 PLYIDTGIQYA
+470 PL
-481 PTLEASYAD
+481 
-490 AGNQHSPVS
+490 
-499 ESSYT
+499 YT
-504 DTGIQYSPTSEP
+504 DTGIQYIPSPEP
-516 SYTDT
+516 SYSDAGIQHSPISGPRFTDAGVQHSFALKPSYADS
-521 GVQYSVTPEP
+521 GVQYIPTPEP
-531 SYADTGVQHSP
+531 SYANTGV
-542 ASEFSYADTG
+542 
-552 IQFSPPPSPTLEVM
+552 QFSPPASPTLEA
-566 TSPEPEPLISEVIE
+566 TEPKSRAT
-580 KKPDVETPPRSSEIE
+580 DAETPPRSPE
-595 ANQRKKRVS
+595 RKTRVH
-604 LPPAIEPPATPRRM
+604 LPPAIETPATPQHM

-639 YSLPEV
+639 YTLPDE
-645 SPVKVEAPKPL
+645 SPAKVKAPKAG
-656 PKMTT
+656 PKMVT
-661 SSTQTEARAPIVPP
+661 SSTQTETPASAPVVPP
-675 IPLPPIGIP
+675 VPLPPLDIP

-693 RPASPHS
+693 RPTSPHS

-707 KDFGCQVHIIVKGDM
+707 KDFGCQVNIVVKGGM
-722 VDSYSQT
+722 VDSCSQT
-729 EAIQTD
+729 EAIQID
-735 RRLALLP
+735 KRLARLP
-742 AHLQPSSITS
+742 THLQPSSITS

-757 HPSGIAVHDKSV
+757 HPSGIAVPDKSG
-769 NPTAGSLPPRNPR
+769 NSIPGSLPPRNPR

-794 SSPISLP
+794 SSPISLA
-801 MDDHDLHD
+801 MDGHDLHD
-809 YNDDLLLSSQRAP
+809 FNDDLLLSGQRAP

-835 FYTDSDEIDEFGEL
+835 FCTDSDEIDEFGEL
-849 DLSDSEYRTALTAPR
+849 DLSDSEYHTALTAPR

-875 SSVGTVATSPD
+875 SSFGTVTTSPD
-886 QYSKRSGRTSARSAR
+886 QHSKRSGRTSARSIR
-901 SSDLYSVGENEPR
+901 SGDLYSVGEDERP
-914 SGRSSRL
+914 SRITEL
-921 NEKSPAPAPGLSSRN
+921 SPAPALAPSSRN
-936 SVTRKATMALT
+936 IDIRKATMAHT
-947 GLVSHPTIIEPKN
+947 GMVNYPTIVEPKN

-977 STSIPSDGRSTPSS
+977 STSIPSDGRSTPST
-991 TSWHRRSGS
+991 TSWHRHRRSGS
-1000 RTYHVNNVRRVRSA
+1000 RTHQVDNVRRVRSA
-1014 NTLPHHERHHRS
+1014 NTMQRHERHHRA
-1026 GSRTPPLS
+1026 GSRSPPLS

-1040 ESPGLPP
+1040 ESPGHHPP
-1047 LPRNDIT
+1047 LPQNAIT
-1054 TPRHREGS
+1054 TPRNREGS
-1062 TYKRHRHQLSNN
+1062 TYRRHRHQLSNN
-1074 TVMTAKS
+1074 TVQTAKS
-1081 EAVSQASSQTPGVVD
+1081 EAVSQASLQTPGVVD

-1110 VRRRKSFGVGDAGHK
+1110 VRRRKSFSVGEGAHK

-1178 NPAPRGATTPIFNRS
+1178 NPAPKGVTTPIFNRS

-1233 LPSQP
+1233 LPAPP

-1250 NFEAPRPTKLTRGG
+1250 NLEPPRPTKLTRGG

-1270 LAKGRAVAPKS
+1270 LAKGRAVAPKT
-1281 ELASMPSIPDVPTLR
+1281 ELSSMPSIPDVPSVR

-1308 VTGSGHSR
+1308 VTGPGHSR
-1316 EISVDAAE
+1316 EISVDSAE
-1324 PPMIPRFNDR
+1324 PPMIPRFSDR
-1334 TGHTPTNH
+1334 KGRGVTNH

-1352 VPPPLS
+1352 VAPPLS
-1358 FRGFSGPTLGESN
+1358 FRGFAGPTLGEGN
-1371 HHSSNSTAGASIET
+1371 HPYTNSTAGASIDT
-1385 TGSSDI
+1385 SGSSDI
-1391 YQSQGSTPA
+1391 YQSQGSTAA
-1400 SWGIAQTPLSTVSS
+1400 SWGVAQTPASTVSS
-1414 QQGNF
+1414 QPGNF

-1431 ISPHAYQQYSEYQ
+1431 ISPHAYQEYNEYQ
-1444 EEGEEDYRSVAR
+1444 DGEDYRSLAR

-1461 FRRRNSRHRRRAQLS
+1461 FRRRSSRHRRRAQLS

-1499 DDPFRGF
+1499 DDPFSGF